1 MCLPED
7 MKGNMV
13 TLTPYYG
20 CLSNI
25 VENMAKTKK
34 YTGEEVLTLVGQY
47 MSDADTAKVR
57 AAYEWASD
65 LHKGQL
71 RKSGEPYIIHPIQVA
86 GILAELKMGTA
97 TVISGYLH
105 DVVEDTPATLA
116 DVEAKFGETIS
127 QIIDGVTKISKI
139 QYKNSQEQLAENH
152 RKLLLAMSKDIRVII
167 VKLADRLHNMR
178 TLGALREEKQ
188 HRIASETLDIYA
200 PLADRLGISTI
211 KWELEDLSLSYLNQE
226 KYHSIASRMNMKR
239 DERIRYVQ
247 EAVSEIEAAIQEL
260 ELQHIDVYGR
270 PKHIYSIY
278 RKMTDKHK
286 AFEEIYDLSA
296 VRVLT
301 ETIPDTYA
309 VLGAIHSKWMP
320 LPGRFKDYIALPKAN
335 GYQSLHT
342 TVIGPGGRPLEVQIR
357 THTMHEVAEFGVA
370 AHWAYKQNKG
380 ANKEVKINDHSQQ
393 ALNVIQ
399 GILELQEDAK
409 NAEDFMDGV
418 QGDLFSDRVYAFT
431 PRGDVFELAKGAGP
445 LDMAFSIHTNVG
457 IKTTGAKIN
466 GRIVPLDYK
475 IKTGD
480 IIEIITS
487 TSAKPSRDW
496 LDLVS
501 TRRARNKIKQY
512 FKQLDRDDNIEAGR
526 ELVTRNLRDTG
537 FSTIAILSTEN
548 LTKTAEVLH
557 YHSYDD
563 MFAAIGYGDVT
574 VPGVVNKLTEG
585 IREAQQE
592 AETAELQRELL
603 EEGHEIKRGET
614 ALTQRQKGSADDI
627 VIAGVDNLLIRL
639 GRCCTPVPG
648 DQVIGYITKG
658 RGISVHRVGCPNIRA
673 AETQGQRLVDVQWE
687 DEEGLKPN
695 YDADLTVHGEN
706 RNGLLND
713 VLRAVNGRTRFVNS
727 VNGHVTKN
735 GMAQVSLSLGVK
747 NSMQLNGIMDALNTL
762 PAVYD
767 VERTFH

>member
-1 MCLPED
+1 
-7 MKGNMV
+7 
-13 TLTPYYG
+13 
-20 CLSNI
+20 
-25 VENMAKTKK
+25 MAKTKH
-34 YTGEEVLTLVGQY
+34 YTGPEVLEIVGQY
-47 MSDADTAKVR
+47 MSESDTKNVKK
-57 AAYEWASD
+57 AYEWASE
-65 LHKGQL
+65 LHKEQK

-86 GILAELKMGTA
+86 GILAELKMDTA

-105 DVVEDTPATLA
+105 DVVEDTTATLQ
-116 DVEAKFGETIS
+116 DVRDNFGETIA

-139 QYKNSQEQLAENH
+139 QYQSSQEQLAENH

-188 HRIASETLDIYA
+188 KRIAKETLEIYA

-211 KWELEDLSLSYLNQE
+211 KWELEDLSLSYIDPEQY
-226 KYHSIASRMNMKR
+226 YHIASLMNMKR
-239 DERIRYVQ
+239 EERISYVQ
-247 EAVSEIEAAIQEL
+247 EAVDQINGAIKDL
-260 ELQHIDVYGR
+260 ELSHVDVYGR

-278 RKMTDKHK
+278 RKMVDKHK
-286 AFEEIYDLSA
+286 AFEEIYDLLA

-301 ETIPDTYA
+301 DSIPDTYA
-309 VLGAIHSKWMP
+309 VLGAIHSKWTP
-320 LPGRFKDYIALPKAN
+320 IPGRFKDYIALPKAN

-342 TVIGPGGRPLEVQIR
+342 TVIGPDGRPLEVQIR
-357 THTMHEVAEFGVA
+357 THHMHEVAEYGVA
-370 AHWAYKQNKG
+370 AHWAYKKNRG
-380 ANKEVKINDHSQQ
+380 SNKEANVDDNSQQ

-399 GILELQEDAK
+399 GILELQENAK

-418 QGDLFSDRVYAFT
+418 TGDLFSDRVYAFT

-445 LDMAFSIHTNVG
+445 LDMAFSIHTNIG

-487 TSAKPSRDW
+487 ANAKPSRDW
-496 LDLVS
+496 LEIVS

-512 FKQLDRDDNIEAGR
+512 FKQLDREDNIAAAR
-526 ELVTRNLRDTG
+526 ELLAKNLRDNN
-537 FSTIAILSTEN
+537 FNPAEILTPEN
-548 LTKTAEVLH
+548 IQETADKMH
-557 YHSYDD
+557 YHTPDD
-563 MFAAIGYGDVT
+563 MLAAIGFGDIA
-574 VPGVVNKLTEG
+574 VPGVANKLTEK
-585 IREAQQE
+585 IREANEE
-592 AETAELQRELL
+592 AATAELQREML
-603 EEGHEIKRGET
+603 EEGHEITRDET
-614 ALTQRQKGSADDI
+614 AFTKRQKSTADDI
-627 VIAGVDNLLIRL
+627 VIAGVDNLLVRL

-648 DQVIGYITKG
+648 DDVKGYITKG

-673 AETQGQRLVDVQWE
+673 AQLQGQRLVDVQWE
-687 DEEGLKPN
+687 DENGSKPN

-706 RNGLLND
+706 RGGLLND
-713 VLRAVNGRTRFVNS
+713 VLRSVNGRTRYVNS

-735 GMAQVSLSLGVK
+735 GMAQVSLSIGVK
-747 NSMQLNGIMDALNTL
+747 NSEQLTAIMDSLNNL

>member
-1 MCLPED
+1 M
-7 MKGNMV
+7 
-13 TLTPYYG
+13 
-20 CLSNI
+20 
-25 VENMAKTKK
+25 
-34 YTGEEVLTLVGQY
+34 VGQY
-47 MSDADTAKVR
+47 MAPADAEKVKL
-57 AAYEWASD
+57 AYDWASE
-65 LHKGQL
+65 LHHNQF

-86 GILAELKMGTA
+86 GILAELKMDTA

-105 DVVEDTPATLA
+105 DVVEDTPASIQ
-116 DVEAKFGETIS
+116 DIEEKFGATIA

-139 QYKNSQEQLAENH
+139 EYKNSREQLAENH

-188 HRIASETLDIYA
+188 RRIASETLDIYA

-211 KWELEDLSLSYLNQE
+211 KWELEDLALSYLDPE
-226 KYHSIASRMNMKR
+226 KYYMIASQMNMKR
-239 DERIRYVQ
+239 DERIQYVQ
-247 EAVSEIEAAIQEL
+247 EAVTEITQAIQDLEL
-260 ELQHIDVYGR
+260 ENVSVYGR

-301 ETIPDTYA
+301 DTIPDTYA

-342 TVIGPGGRPLEVQIR
+342 TVIGPSGRPLEVQIR
-357 THTMHEVAEFGVA
+357 THNMHEVAEFGVA
-370 AHWAYKQNKG
+370 AHWAYKKNKG
-380 ANKEVKINDHSQQ
+380 SNKEAKVNDQNQQ
-393 ALNVIQ
+393 ALTVIQ

-409 NAEDFMDGV
+409 NAEDFMAGV

-457 IKTTGAKIN
+457 IKTTGAKVN

-487 TSAKPSRDW
+487 STAKPSRDW
-496 LDLVS
+496 LDIVS

-512 FKQLDRDDNIEAGR
+512 FKQLDREDNIEAGR
-526 ELVTRNLRDTG
+526 DLLARLLQDTG
-537 FSTIAILSTEN
+537 FDPAAILTVDR
-548 LTKTAEVLH
+548 LAKAAEGLH
-557 YHSYDD
+557 YHTYED
-563 MFAAIGYGDVT
+563 MLAALGYGDVA
-574 VPGVVNKLTEG
+574 VPGVANKLTEA
-585 IREAQQE
+585 IREAQQA

-603 EEGHEIKRGET
+603 EEGHEIKRVET
-614 ALTQRQKGSADDI
+614 ALTQRQKATADDI
-627 VIAGVDNLLIRL
+627 VIAGVDNLLVRL

-648 DQVIGYITKG
+648 DDVTGYITKG

-687 DEEGLKPN
+687 DEKGLKPN

-713 VLRAVNGRTRFVNS
+713 VLRAVNGRTKFVNS

-735 GMAQVSLSLGVK
+735 GMAQVSLSIGVK
-747 NSMQLNGIMDALNTL
+747 NSEQLGNIMDALNNL

>member
-1 MCLPED
+1 
-7 MKGNMV
+7 
-13 TLTPYYG
+13 
-20 CLSNI
+20 
-25 VENMAKTKK
+25 MAKTKH
-34 YTGEEVLTLVGQY
+34 YTGPEVLEMVGQY
-47 MSDADTAKVR
+47 MSESDTINVKK
-57 AAYEWASD
+57 AYEWASE
-65 LHKGQL
+65 LHKEQK

-86 GILAELKMGTA
+86 GILAELKMDTA

-105 DVVEDTPATLA
+105 DVVEDTTATLQ
-116 DVEAKFGETIS
+116 DVRDNFGETIA

-139 QYKNSQEQLAENH
+139 QYQSSQEQLAENH

-188 HRIASETLDIYA
+188 KRIAKETLEIYA

-211 KWELEDLSLSYLNQE
+211 KWELEDLSLSYIDPEQY
-226 KYHSIASRMNMKR
+226 YHIASLMNMKR
-239 DERIRYVQ
+239 EERISYVQ
-247 EAVSEIEAAIQEL
+247 KAVDQINDAIKDL
-260 ELQHIDVYGR
+260 ELSHVDVYGR

-278 RKMTDKHK
+278 RKMVDKHK
-286 AFEEIYDLSA
+286 AFEEIYDLLA

-301 ETIPDTYA
+301 DSIPDTYA
-309 VLGAIHSKWMP
+309 VLGAIHSKWTP
-320 LPGRFKDYIALPKAN
+320 IPGRFKDYIALPKAN

-342 TVIGPGGRPLEVQIR
+342 TVIGPHGRPLEVQIR
-357 THTMHEVAEFGVA
+357 THHMHEVAEYGVA
-370 AHWAYKQNKG
+370 AHWAYKKNG
-380 ANKEVKINDHSQQ
+380 GSNKETNVDDNSQQ

-399 GILELQEDAK
+399 GILELQENAK

-418 QGDLFSDRVYAFT
+418 TGDLFSDRVYAFT

-445 LDMAFSIHTNVG
+445 LDMAFSIHTNIG

-487 TSAKPSRDW
+487 ANAKPSRDW
-496 LDLVS
+496 LEIVS

-512 FKQLDRDDNIEAGR
+512 FKQLDREDNIAAAR
-526 ELVTRNLRDTG
+526 ELLSKNLRDND
-537 FSTIAILSTEN
+537 FNPSDILTSEN
-548 LTKTAEVLH
+548 IQETADKMH
-557 YHSYDD
+557 YHTPDD
-563 MFAAIGYGDVT
+563 MLAAIGFGDIA
-574 VPGVVNKLTEG
+574 VPGVVNKLTEK
-585 IREAQQE
+585 IREANEE
-592 AETAELQRELL
+592 AATAELQREML
-603 EEGHEIKRGET
+603 EEGHEITREET
-614 ALTQRQKGSADDI
+614 AFTKRQKSTADDI
-627 VIAGVDNLLIRL
+627 VIAGVDNLLVRL

-648 DQVIGYITKG
+648 DDVKGYITKG

-673 AETQGQRLVDVQWE
+673 AQLQGQRLVDVQWE
-687 DEEGLKPN
+687 DENGSKPN

-706 RNGLLND
+706 RGGLLND
-713 VLRAVNGRTRFVNS
+713 VLRSVNGRTRYVNS

-735 GMAQVSLSLGVK
+735 GMAQVSLSIGVK
-747 NSMQLNGIMDALNTL
+747 NSEQLTAIMDSLNNL

>member
-1 MCLPED
+1 
-7 MKGNMV
+7 
-13 TLTPYYG
+13 
-20 CLSNI
+20 
-25 VENMAKTKK
+25 MAKTKH
-34 YTGEEVLTLVGQY
+34 YTGPEVLEMVGQY
-47 MSDADTAKVR
+47 MSESDTKNVKK
-57 AAYEWASD
+57 AYEWASE
-65 LHKGQL
+65 LHKEQK

-86 GILAELKMGTA
+86 GILAELKMDTA

-105 DVVEDTPATLA
+105 DVVEDTTATLQ
-116 DVEAKFGETIS
+116 DVRDNFGETIA

-139 QYKNSQEQLAENH
+139 QYQSSQEQLAENH

-188 HRIASETLDIYA
+188 KRIAKETLEIYA

-211 KWELEDLSLSYLNQE
+211 KWELEDLSLSYIDPEQY
-226 KYHSIASRMNMKR
+226 YHIASLMNMKR
-239 DERIRYVQ
+239 EERISYVQ
-247 EAVSEIEAAIQEL
+247 EAVDQINGAIKDL
-260 ELQHIDVYGR
+260 ELSHVDVYGR

-278 RKMTDKHK
+278 RKMVDKHK
-286 AFEEIYDLSA
+286 AFEEIYDLLA

-301 ETIPDTYA
+301 DSIPDTYA
-309 VLGAIHSKWMP
+309 VLGAIHSKWTP
-320 LPGRFKDYIALPKAN
+320 IPGRFKDYIALPKAN

-342 TVIGPGGRPLEVQIR
+342 TVIGPDGRPLEVQIR
-357 THTMHEVAEFGVA
+357 THHMHEVAEYGVA
-370 AHWAYKQNKG
+370 AHWAYKKNRG
-380 ANKEVKINDHSQQ
+380 SNKEANVDENSQQ

-399 GILELQEDAK
+399 GILELQENAK

-418 QGDLFSDRVYAFT
+418 TGDLFSDRVYAFT

-445 LDMAFSIHTNVG
+445 LDMAFSIHTNIG

-487 TSAKPSRDW
+487 ANAKPSRDW
-496 LDLVS
+496 LEIVS

-512 FKQLDRDDNIEAGR
+512 FKQLDREDNIAAAR
-526 ELVTRNLRDTG
+526 ELLAKNLRDNN
-537 FSTIAILSTEN
+537 FNPAEILTPEN
-548 LTKTAEVLH
+548 IQETADKMH
-557 YHSYDD
+557 YHTPDD
-563 MFAAIGYGDVT
+563 MLAAIGFGDIA
-574 VPGVVNKLTEG
+574 VPGVANKLTEK
-585 IREAQQE
+585 IREANEE
-592 AETAELQRELL
+592 AATAELQREML
-603 EEGHEIKRGET
+603 EEGHKITRDET
-614 ALTQRQKGSADDI
+614 AFTKRQKSTADDI
-627 VIAGVDNLLIRL
+627 VIAGVDNLLVRL

-648 DQVIGYITKG
+648 DDVKGYITKG

-673 AETQGQRLVDVQWE
+673 AQLQGQRLVDVQWE
-687 DEEGLKPN
+687 DENGSKPN

-706 RNGLLND
+706 RGGLLND
-713 VLRAVNGRTRFVNS
+713 VLRSVNGRTRYVNS

-735 GMAQVSLSLGVK
+735 GMAQVSLSIGVK
-747 NSMQLNGIMDALNTL
+747 NSEQLTAIMDSLNNL

>member
-1 MCLPED
+1 
-7 MKGNMV
+7 
-13 TLTPYYG
+13 
-20 CLSNI
+20 
-25 VENMAKTKK
+25 MAKTKH
-34 YTGEEVLTLVGQY
+34 YTGPEVLEMVGQY
-47 MSDADTAKVR
+47 MSESDTKNVKK
-57 AAYEWASD
+57 AYEWASE
-65 LHKGQL
+65 LHKEQK

-86 GILAELKMGTA
+86 GILAELKMDTA

-105 DVVEDTPATLA
+105 DVVEDTTATLQ
-116 DVEAKFGETIS
+116 DVRDNFGETIA

-139 QYKNSQEQLAENH
+139 QYQSSQEQLAENH

-188 HRIASETLDIYA
+188 KRIAKETLEIYA

-211 KWELEDLSLSYLNQE
+211 KWELEDLSLSYIDPEQY
-226 KYHSIASRMNMKR
+226 YHIASLMNMKR
-239 DERIRYVQ
+239 EERISYVQ
-247 EAVSEIEAAIQEL
+247 EAVEQINGAIKDL
-260 ELQHIDVYGR
+260 ELSHVDVYGR

-278 RKMTDKHK
+278 RKMVDKHK
-286 AFEEIYDLSA
+286 AFEEIYDLLA

-301 ETIPDTYA
+301 DSIPDTYA
-309 VLGAIHSKWMP
+309 VLGAIHSKWTP
-320 LPGRFKDYIALPKAN
+320 IPGRFKDYIALPKAN

-342 TVIGPGGRPLEVQIR
+342 TVIGPDGRPLEVQIR
-357 THTMHEVAEFGVA
+357 THHMHEVAEYGVA
-370 AHWAYKQNKG
+370 AHWAYKKNRG
-380 ANKEVKINDHSQQ
+380 SNKEANVDDNSQQ

-399 GILELQEDAK
+399 GILELQENAK

-418 QGDLFSDRVYAFT
+418 TGDLFSDRVYAFT

-445 LDMAFSIHTNVG
+445 LDMAFSIHTNIG

-487 TSAKPSRDW
+487 ANAKPSRDW
-496 LDLVS
+496 LEIVS

-512 FKQLDRDDNIEAGR
+512 FKQLDREDNIAAAR
-526 ELVTRNLRDTG
+526 ELLAKNLRDNN
-537 FSTIAILSTEN
+537 FNPAEILTPEN
-548 LTKTAEVLH
+548 IQETADKMH
-557 YHSYDD
+557 YHTPDD
-563 MFAAIGYGDVT
+563 MLAAIGFGDIA
-574 VPGVVNKLTEG
+574 VPGVANKLTEK
-585 IREAQQE
+585 IREANEE
-592 AETAELQRELL
+592 AATAELQREML
-603 EEGHEIKRGET
+603 EEGHEITRDET
-614 ALTQRQKGSADDI
+614 AFTKRQKSMADDI
-627 VIAGVDNLLIRL
+627 VIAGVDNLLVRL

-648 DQVIGYITKG
+648 DDVKGYITKG

-673 AETQGQRLVDVQWE
+673 AQLQGQRLVDVQWE
-687 DEEGLKPN
+687 DENGSKPN

-706 RNGLLND
+706 RGGLLND
-713 VLRAVNGRTRFVNS
+713 VLRSVNGRTRYVNS

-735 GMAQVSLSLGVK
+735 GMAQVSLSIGVK
-747 NSMQLNGIMDALNTL
+747 NSEQLTAIMDSLNNL

>member
-1 MCLPED
+1 
-7 MKGNMV
+7 
-13 TLTPYYG
+13 
-20 CLSNI
+20 
-25 VENMAKTKK
+25 MAKTKH
-34 YTGEEVLTLVGQY
+34 YTGPEVLEMVGQY
-47 MSDADTAKVR
+47 MSESDTENVKK
-57 AAYEWASD
+57 AYEWASE
-65 LHKGQL
+65 LHKEQK

-86 GILAELKMGTA
+86 GILAELKMDTA

-105 DVVEDTPATLA
+105 DVVEDTTATLQ
-116 DVEAKFGETIS
+116 DVRDNFGETIA

-139 QYKNSQEQLAENH
+139 QYQSSQEQLAENH

-188 HRIASETLDIYA
+188 KRIAKETLEIYA

-211 KWELEDLSLSYLNQE
+211 KWELEDLSLSYIDPEQYYN
-226 KYHSIASRMNMKR
+226 IASLMNMKR
-239 DERIRYVQ
+239 EERISYVQ
-247 EAVSEIEAAIQEL
+247 EAVDQINGAIKDL
-260 ELQHIDVYGR
+260 ELSHVDVYGR

-278 RKMTDKHK
+278 RKMVDKHK
-286 AFEEIYDLSA
+286 AFEEIYDLLA

-301 ETIPDTYA
+301 NSIPDTYA
-309 VLGAIHSKWMP
+309 VLGAIHSKWTP
-320 LPGRFKDYIALPKAN
+320 IPGRFKDYIALPKAN

-342 TVIGPGGRPLEVQIR
+342 TVIGPDGRPLEVQIR
-357 THTMHEVAEFGVA
+357 THHMHEVAEYGVA
-370 AHWAYKQNKG
+370 AHWAYKKNRG
-380 ANKEVKINDHSQQ
+380 SNKEANVDDNSQQ

-399 GILELQEDAK
+399 GILELQENAK

-418 QGDLFSDRVYAFT
+418 TGDLFSDRVYAFT

-445 LDMAFSIHTNVG
+445 LDMAFSIHTNIG

-487 TSAKPSRDW
+487 ANAKPSRDW
-496 LDLVS
+496 LEIVS

-512 FKQLDRDDNIEAGR
+512 FKQLDREDNIAAAR
-526 ELVTRNLRDTG
+526 ELLSKNLRDNN
-537 FSTIAILSTEN
+537 FNPSDILTPEN
-548 LTKTAEVLH
+548 IQETADKMH
-557 YHSYDD
+557 YHTPDD
-563 MFAAIGYGDVT
+563 MLAAIGFGDIA
-574 VPGVVNKLTEG
+574 VPGVANKLTEK
-585 IREAQQE
+585 IREANEE
-592 AETAELQRELL
+592 AATAELQREML
-603 EEGHEIKRGET
+603 EEGHEITRDET
-614 ALTQRQKGSADDI
+614 AFTKRQKSTADDI
-627 VIAGVDNLLIRL
+627 VIAGVDNLLVRL

-648 DQVIGYITKG
+648 DDVKGYITKG

-673 AETQGQRLVDVQWE
+673 AQLQGQRLVDVQWE
-687 DEEGLKPN
+687 DENGSKPN

-706 RNGLLND
+706 RGGLLND
-713 VLRAVNGRTRFVNS
+713 VLRSVNGRTRYVNS

-735 GMAQVSLSLGVK
+735 GMAQVSLSIGVK
-747 NSMQLNGIMDALNTL
+747 NSEQLTAIMDSLNNL

>member
-1 MCLPED
+1 
-7 MKGNMV
+7 
-13 TLTPYYG
+13 
-20 CLSNI
+20 
-25 VENMAKTKK
+25 MAKTKH
-34 YTGEEVLTLVGQY
+34 YTGPEVLEMVGQY
-47 MSDADTAKVR
+47 MSESDTKNVKK
-57 AAYEWASD
+57 AYEWASE
-65 LHKGQL
+65 LHKEQK

-86 GILAELKMGTA
+86 GILAELKMDTA

-105 DVVEDTPATLA
+105 DVVEDTTATLQ
-116 DVEAKFGETIS
+116 DVRDNFGETIA

-139 QYKNSQEQLAENH
+139 QYQSSQEQLAENH

-188 HRIASETLDIYA
+188 KRIAKETLEIYA

-211 KWELEDLSLSYLNQE
+211 KWELEDLSLSYIDPEQY
-226 KYHSIASRMNMKR
+226 YHIASLMNMKR
-239 DERIRYVQ
+239 EERISYVQ
-247 EAVSEIEAAIQEL
+247 EAVDQINGAIKDL
-260 ELQHIDVYGR
+260 ELSHVDVYGR

-278 RKMTDKHK
+278 RKMVDKHK
-286 AFEEIYDLSA
+286 AFEEIYDLLA

-301 ETIPDTYA
+301 DSIPDTYA
-309 VLGAIHSKWMP
+309 VLGAIHSKWTP
-320 LPGRFKDYIALPKAN
+320 IPGRFKDYIALPKAN

-342 TVIGPGGRPLEVQIR
+342 TVIGPDGRPLEVQIR
-357 THTMHEVAEFGVA
+357 THHMHEVAEYGVA
-370 AHWAYKQNKG
+370 AHWAYKKNWG
-380 ANKEVKINDHSQQ
+380 SNKEANVDDNSQQ

-399 GILELQEDAK
+399 GILELQENAK

-418 QGDLFSDRVYAFT
+418 TGDLFSDRVYAFT

-445 LDMAFSIHTNVG
+445 LDMAFSIHTNIG

-466 GRIVPLDYK
+466 GRIVPLDSK

-487 TSAKPSRDW
+487 ANAKPSRDW
-496 LDLVS
+496 LEIVS

-512 FKQLDRDDNIEAGR
+512 FKQLDREDNIAAAR
-526 ELVTRNLRDTG
+526 ELLAKNLRDNN
-537 FSTIAILSTEN
+537 FNPAEILTPEN
-548 LTKTAEVLH
+548 IQETADKMH
-557 YHSYDD
+557 YHTPDD
-563 MFAAIGYGDVT
+563 MLAAIGFGDIA
-574 VPGVVNKLTEG
+574 VPGVANKLTEK
-585 IREAQQE
+585 IREANEE
-592 AETAELQRELL
+592 AATAELQREML
-603 EEGHEIKRGET
+603 EEGHEITRDET
-614 ALTQRQKGSADDI
+614 AFTKRQKSTADDI
-627 VIAGVDNLLIRL
+627 VIAGVDNLLVRL

-648 DQVIGYITKG
+648 DDVKGYITKG

-673 AETQGQRLVDVQWE
+673 AQLQGQRLVDVQWE
-687 DEEGLKPN
+687 DENGSKPN

-706 RNGLLND
+706 RGGLLND
-713 VLRAVNGRTRFVNS
+713 VLRSVNGRTRYVNS

-735 GMAQVSLSLGVK
+735 GMAQVSLSIGVK
-747 NSMQLNGIMDALNTL
+747 NSEQLTAIMDSLNNL

>member
-1 MCLPED
+1 
-7 MKGNMV
+7 
-13 TLTPYYG
+13 
-20 CLSNI
+20 
-25 VENMAKTKK
+25 MAKTKH
-34 YTGEEVLTLVGQY
+34 YTGPEVLEMVGQY
-47 MSDADTAKVR
+47 MSESDTINVKK
-57 AAYEWASD
+57 AYEWASE
-65 LHKGQL
+65 LHKEQK

-86 GILAELKMGTA
+86 GILAELKMDTA

-105 DVVEDTPATLA
+105 DVVEDTTATLQ
-116 DVEAKFGETIS
+116 DVRDNFGETIA

-139 QYKNSQEQLAENH
+139 QYQSSQEQLAENH

-188 HRIASETLDIYA
+188 KRIAKETLEIYA

-211 KWELEDLSLSYLNQE
+211 KWELEDLSLSYIDPEQY
-226 KYHSIASRMNMKR
+226 YHIASLMNMKR
-239 DERIRYVQ
+239 EERISYVQ
-247 EAVSEIEAAIQEL
+247 KAVDQINGAIKDL
-260 ELQHIDVYGR
+260 ELIHVDVYGR

-278 RKMTDKHK
+278 RKMVDKHK
-286 AFEEIYDLSA
+286 AFEEIYDLLA

-301 ETIPDTYA
+301 DSIPDTYA
-309 VLGAIHSKWMP
+309 VLGAIHSKWTP
-320 LPGRFKDYIALPKAN
+320 IPGRFKDYIALPKAN

-342 TVIGPGGRPLEVQIR
+342 TVIGPHGRPLEVQIR
-357 THTMHEVAEFGVA
+357 THHMHEVAEYGVA
-370 AHWAYKQNKG
+370 AHWAYKKNG
-380 ANKEVKINDHSQQ
+380 GSSKETNVDDNSQQ

-399 GILELQEDAK
+399 GILELQENAK

-418 QGDLFSDRVYAFT
+418 TGDLFSDRVYAFT

-445 LDMAFSIHTNVG
+445 LDMAFSIHTNIG

-487 TSAKPSRDW
+487 ANAKPSRDW
-496 LDLVS
+496 LEIVS

-512 FKQLDRDDNIEAGR
+512 FKQLDREDNIAAAR
-526 ELVTRNLRDTG
+526 ELLSKNLRDND
-537 FSTIAILSTEN
+537 FNPSDILTSEN
-548 LTKTAEVLH
+548 IQEAADKMH
-557 YHSYDD
+557 YHTPDD
-563 MFAAIGYGDVT
+563 MLAAIGFGDIA
-574 VPGVVNKLTEG
+574 VPGVVNKLTEK
-585 IREAQQE
+585 IREANEE
-592 AETAELQRELL
+592 AATAELQREML
-603 EEGHEIKRGET
+603 EEGHEITREET
-614 ALTQRQKGSADDI
+614 AFTKRQKSTADDI
-627 VIAGVDNLLIRL
+627 VIAGVDNLLVRL

-648 DQVIGYITKG
+648 DDVKGYITKG

-673 AETQGQRLVDVQWE
+673 AQLQGQRLVDVQWE
-687 DEEGLKPN
+687 DENGSKPN

-706 RNGLLND
+706 RGGLLND
-713 VLRAVNGRTRFVNS
+713 VLRSVNGRTRYVNS

-735 GMAQVSLSLGVK
+735 GMAQVSLSIGVK
-747 NSMQLNGIMDALNTL
+747 NSEQLTAIMDSLNNL

>member
-1 MCLPED
+1 
-7 MKGNMV
+7 
-13 TLTPYYG
+13 
-20 CLSNI
+20 
-25 VENMAKTKK
+25 MAKTKH
-34 YTGEEVLTLVGQY
+34 YTGPEVLEMVGQY
-47 MSDADTAKVR
+47 MSESDTKNVKK
-57 AAYEWASD
+57 AYEWASE
-65 LHKGQL
+65 LHKEQK

-86 GILAELKMGTA
+86 GILAELKMDTA
-97 TVISGYLH
+97 TVILGYLH
-105 DVVEDTPATLA
+105 DVVEDTTATLQ
-116 DVEAKFGETIS
+116 DVRDNFGETIA

-139 QYKNSQEQLAENH
+139 QYQSSQEQLAENH

-188 HRIASETLDIYA
+188 KRIAKETLEIYA

-211 KWELEDLSLSYLNQE
+211 KWELEDLSLSYIDPEQY
-226 KYHSIASRMNMKR
+226 YHIASLMNMKR
-239 DERIRYVQ
+239 EERISYVQ
-247 EAVSEIEAAIQEL
+247 EAVDQINGAIKDL
-260 ELQHIDVYGR
+260 ELSHVDVYGR

-278 RKMTDKHK
+278 RKMVDKHK
-286 AFEEIYDLSA
+286 AFEEIYDLLA

-301 ETIPDTYA
+301 DSIPDTYA
-309 VLGAIHSKWMP
+309 VLGAIHSKWTP
-320 LPGRFKDYIALPKAN
+320 IPGRFKDYIALPKAN

-342 TVIGPGGRPLEVQIR
+342 TVIGPDGRPLEVQIR
-357 THTMHEVAEFGVA
+357 THHMHEVAEYGVA
-370 AHWAYKQNKG
+370 AHWAYKKNRG
-380 ANKEVKINDHSQQ
+380 SNKEANVDGNSQQ

-399 GILELQEDAK
+399 GILELQENAK

-418 QGDLFSDRVYAFT
+418 TGDLFSDRVYAFT

-445 LDMAFSIHTNVG
+445 LDMAFSIHTNIG

-487 TSAKPSRDW
+487 ANAKPSRDW
-496 LDLVS
+496 LEIVS

-512 FKQLDRDDNIEAGR
+512 FKQLDREDNIAAAR
-526 ELVTRNLRDTG
+526 ELLAKNLRDNN
-537 FSTIAILSTEN
+537 FNPAEILTPEN
-548 LTKTAEVLH
+548 IQETADKMH
-557 YHSYDD
+557 YHTPDD
-563 MFAAIGYGDVT
+563 MLAAIGFGDIA
-574 VPGVVNKLTEG
+574 VPGVANKLTEK
-585 IREAQQE
+585 IREANEE
-592 AETAELQRELL
+592 AATAELQREML
-603 EEGHEIKRGET
+603 EEGHEITRDET
-614 ALTQRQKGSADDI
+614 AFTKRQKSTADDI
-627 VIAGVDNLLIRL
+627 VIAGVDNLLVRL

-648 DQVIGYITKG
+648 DDVKGYITKG

-673 AETQGQRLVDVQWE
+673 AQLQGQRLVDVQWE
-687 DEEGLKPN
+687 DENGSKPN

-706 RNGLLND
+706 RGGLLND
-713 VLRAVNGRTRFVNS
+713 VLRSVNGRTRYVNS

-735 GMAQVSLSLGVK
+735 GMAQVSLSIGVK
-747 NSMQLNGIMDALNTL
+747 NSEQLTAIMDSLNNL

>member
-1 MCLPED
+1 
-7 MKGNMV
+7 
-13 TLTPYYG
+13 
-20 CLSNI
+20 
-25 VENMAKTKK
+25 MAKTKH
-34 YTGEEVLTLVGQY
+34 YTGPEVLEMVGQY
-47 MSDADTAKVR
+47 MSESDTKNVKK
-57 AAYEWASD
+57 AYEWASE
-65 LHKGQL
+65 LHKEQK

-86 GILAELKMGTA
+86 GILAELKMDTA

-105 DVVEDTPATLA
+105 DVVEDTTATLQ
-116 DVEAKFGETIS
+116 DVRDNFGETIA

-139 QYKNSQEQLAENH
+139 QYQSSQEQLAENH

-188 HRIASETLDIYA
+188 KRIAKETLEIYA

-211 KWELEDLSLSYLNQE
+211 KWELEDLSLSYIDPEQY
-226 KYHSIASRMNMKR
+226 YHIASLMNMKR
-239 DERIRYVQ
+239 EERISYVQ
-247 EAVSEIEAAIQEL
+247 EAVDQINGAIKDL
-260 ELQHIDVYGR
+260 ELSHVDVYGR

-278 RKMTDKHK
+278 RKMVDKHK
-286 AFEEIYDLSA
+286 AFEEIYDLLA

-301 ETIPDTYA
+301 DSIPDTYA
-309 VLGAIHSKWMP
+309 VLGAIHSKWTP
-320 LPGRFKDYIALPKAN
+320 IPGRFKDYIALPKAN

-342 TVIGPGGRPLEVQIR
+342 TVIGPDGRPLEVQIR
-357 THTMHEVAEFGVA
+357 THHMHEVAEYGVA
-370 AHWAYKQNKG
+370 AHWAYKKNRG
-380 ANKEVKINDHSQQ
+380 SNKEANVDDNSQQ
-393 ALNVIQ
+393 SLNVIQ
-399 GILELQEDAK
+399 GILELQENAK

-418 QGDLFSDRVYAFT
+418 TGDLFSDRVYAFT

-445 LDMAFSIHTNVG
+445 LDMAFSIHTNIG

-487 TSAKPSRDW
+487 ANAKPSRDW
-496 LDLVS
+496 LEIVS

-512 FKQLDRDDNIEAGR
+512 FKQLDREDNIAAAR
-526 ELVTRNLRDTG
+526 ELLAKNLRDNN
-537 FSTIAILSTEN
+537 FNPAEILTPEN
-548 LTKTAEVLH
+548 IQETADKMH
-557 YHSYDD
+557 YHTPDD
-563 MFAAIGYGDVT
+563 MLAAIGFGDIA
-574 VPGVVNKLTEG
+574 VPGVANKLTEK
-585 IREAQQE
+585 IREANEE
-592 AETAELQRELL
+592 AATAELQREML
-603 EEGHEIKRGET
+603 EEGHEITRDET
-614 ALTQRQKGSADDI
+614 AFTKRQKSTADDI
-627 VIAGVDNLLIRL
+627 VIAGVDNLLVRL

-648 DQVIGYITKG
+648 DDVKGYITKG

-673 AETQGQRLVDVQWE
+673 AQLQGQRLVDVQWE
-687 DEEGLKPN
+687 DENGSKPN

-706 RNGLLND
+706 RGGLLND
-713 VLRAVNGRTRFVNS
+713 VLRSVNGRTRYVNS

-735 GMAQVSLSLGVK
+735 GMAQVSLSIGVK
-747 NSMQLNGIMDALNTL
+747 NSEQLTAIMDSLNNL

>member
-1 MCLPED
+1 
-7 MKGNMV
+7 
-13 TLTPYYG
+13 
-20 CLSNI
+20 
-25 VENMAKTKK
+25 MAKTKH
-34 YTGEEVLTLVGQY
+34 YTGPEVLEMVGQY
-47 MSDADTAKVR
+47 MSESDTKNVKK
-57 AAYEWASD
+57 AYEWASE
-65 LHKGQL
+65 LHKEQK

-86 GILAELKMGTA
+86 GILAELKMDTA

-105 DVVEDTPATLA
+105 DVVEDTTATLQ
-116 DVEAKFGETIS
+116 DVRDNFGETIA

-139 QYKNSQEQLAENH
+139 QYQSSQEQLAENH

-188 HRIASETLDIYA
+188 KRIAKETLEIYA

-211 KWELEDLSLSYLNQE
+211 KWELEDLSLSYIDPEQY
-226 KYHSIASRMNMKR
+226 YHIASLMNMKR
-239 DERIRYVQ
+239 EERISYVQ
-247 EAVSEIEAAIQEL
+247 EAVEQINGAIKDL
-260 ELQHIDVYGR
+260 ELSHVDVYGR

-278 RKMTDKHK
+278 RKMVDKHK
-286 AFEEIYDLSA
+286 AFEEIYDLLA

-301 ETIPDTYA
+301 DSIPDTYA
-309 VLGAIHSKWMP
+309 VLGAIHSKWTP
-320 LPGRFKDYIALPKAN
+320 IPGRFKDYIALPKAN

-342 TVIGPGGRPLEVQIR
+342 TVIGPDGRPLEVQIR
-357 THTMHEVAEFGVA
+357 THHMHEVAEYGVA
-370 AHWAYKQNKG
+370 AHWAYKKNRG
-380 ANKEVKINDHSQQ
+380 SNKEANVDENSQQ

-399 GILELQEDAK
+399 GILELQENAK

-418 QGDLFSDRVYAFT
+418 TGDLFSDRVYAFT

-445 LDMAFSIHTNVG
+445 LDMAFSIHTNIG

-487 TSAKPSRDW
+487 ANAKPSRDW
-496 LDLVS
+496 LEIVS

-512 FKQLDRDDNIEAGR
+512 FKQLDREDNIAAAR
-526 ELVTRNLRDTG
+526 ELLAKNLRDNN
-537 FSTIAILSTEN
+537 FNPAEILTPEN
-548 LTKTAEVLH
+548 IQETADKMH
-557 YHSYDD
+557 YHTPDD
-563 MFAAIGYGDVT
+563 MLAAIGFGDIA
-574 VPGVVNKLTEG
+574 VPGVANKLTEK
-585 IREAQQE
+585 IREANEE
-592 AETAELQRELL
+592 AATAELQREML
-603 EEGHEIKRGET
+603 EEGHEITRDET
-614 ALTQRQKGSADDI
+614 AFTKRQKSTADDI
-627 VIAGVDNLLIRL
+627 VIAGVDNLLVRL

-648 DQVIGYITKG
+648 DDVKGYITKG

-673 AETQGQRLVDVQWE
+673 AQLQGQRLVDVQWE
-687 DEEGLKPN
+687 DENGSKPN

-706 RNGLLND
+706 RGGLLND
-713 VLRAVNGRTRFVNS
+713 VLRSVNGRTRHVNS

-735 GMAQVSLSLGVK
+735 GMAQVSLSIGVK
-747 NSMQLNGIMDALNTL
+747 NSEQLTAIMDSLNNL

>member
-1 MCLPED
+1 
-7 MKGNMV
+7 
-13 TLTPYYG
+13 
-20 CLSNI
+20 
-25 VENMAKTKK
+25 MAKTKH
-34 YTGEEVLTLVGQY
+34 YTGPEVLEMVGQY
-47 MSDADTAKVR
+47 MSESDTKNVKK
-57 AAYEWASD
+57 AYEWASE
-65 LHKGQL
+65 LHKEQK

-86 GILAELKMGTA
+86 GILAELKMDTA

-105 DVVEDTPATLA
+105 DVVEDTTATLQ
-116 DVEAKFGETIS
+116 DVRDNFGETIA

-139 QYKNSQEQLAENH
+139 QYQSSQEQLAENH

-188 HRIASETLDIYA
+188 KRIAKETLEIYA

-211 KWELEDLSLSYLNQE
+211 KWELEDLSLSYIDPEQY
-226 KYHSIASRMNMKR
+226 YHIASLMNMKR
-239 DERIRYVQ
+239 EERISYVQ
-247 EAVSEIEAAIQEL
+247 EAVEQINGAIKDL
-260 ELQHIDVYGR
+260 ELSHVDVYGR

-278 RKMTDKHK
+278 RKMVDKHK
-286 AFEEIYDLSA
+286 AFEEIYDLLA

-301 ETIPDTYA
+301 DSIPDTYA
-309 VLGAIHSKWMP
+309 VLGAIHSKWTP
-320 LPGRFKDYIALPKAN
+320 IPGRFKDYIALPKAN

-342 TVIGPGGRPLEVQIR
+342 TVIGPDGRPLEVQIR
-357 THTMHEVAEFGVA
+357 THHMHEVAEYGVA
-370 AHWAYKQNKG
+370 AHWAYKKNRG
-380 ANKEVKINDHSQQ
+380 SNKEANVDDNSQQ

-399 GILELQEDAK
+399 GILELQENAK

-418 QGDLFSDRVYAFT
+418 TGDLFSDRVYAFT

-445 LDMAFSIHTNVG
+445 LDMAFSIHTNIG

-487 TSAKPSRDW
+487 ANAKPSRDW
-496 LDLVS
+496 LEIVS

-512 FKQLDRDDNIEAGR
+512 FKQLDREDNIAAAR
-526 ELVTRNLRDTG
+526 ELLAKNLRDNN
-537 FSTIAILSTEN
+537 FNPAEILTPEN
-548 LTKTAEVLH
+548 IQETADKMH
-557 YHSYDD
+557 YHTPDD
-563 MFAAIGYGDVT
+563 MLAAIGFGDIA
-574 VPGVVNKLTEG
+574 VPGVANKLTEK
-585 IREAQQE
+585 IREANEE
-592 AETAELQRELL
+592 AAAAELQREML
-603 EEGHEIKRGET
+603 EEGHEITRDET
-614 ALTQRQKGSADDI
+614 AFTKRQKSTADDI
-627 VIAGVDNLLIRL
+627 VIAGVDNLLVRL

-648 DQVIGYITKG
+648 DDVKGYITKG

-673 AETQGQRLVDVQWE
+673 AQLQGQRLVDVQWE
-687 DEEGLKPN
+687 DENGSKPN

-706 RNGLLND
+706 RGGLLND
-713 VLRAVNGRTRFVNS
+713 VLRSVNGRTRYVNS

-735 GMAQVSLSLGVK
+735 GMAQVSLSIGVK
-747 NSMQLNGIMDALNTL
+747 NSEQLTAIMDSLNNL

>member
-1 MCLPED
+1 
-7 MKGNMV
+7 
-13 TLTPYYG
+13 
-20 CLSNI
+20 
-25 VENMAKTKK
+25 MAKTKH
-34 YTGEEVLTLVGQY
+34 YTGPEVLEMVGQY
-47 MSDADTAKVR
+47 MSESDTKNVKK
-57 AAYEWASD
+57 AYEWASE
-65 LHKGQL
+65 LHKEQK

-86 GILAELKMGTA
+86 GILAELKMDTA

-105 DVVEDTPATLA
+105 DVVEDTTATLQ
-116 DVEAKFGETIS
+116 DVRDNFGETIA

-139 QYKNSQEQLAENH
+139 QYQSSQEQLAENH

-188 HRIASETLDIYA
+188 KRIAKETLEIYA

-211 KWELEDLSLSYLNQE
+211 KWELEDLSLSYIDPEQY
-226 KYHSIASRMNMKR
+226 YHIASLMNMKR
-239 DERIRYVQ
+239 EERISYVR
-247 EAVSEIEAAIQEL
+247 EAVDQINGAIKNL
-260 ELQHIDVYGR
+260 ELSHVDVYGR

-278 RKMTDKHK
+278 RKMVDKHK
-286 AFEEIYDLSA
+286 AFEEIYDLLA

-301 ETIPDTYA
+301 DSIPDTYA
-309 VLGAIHSKWMP
+309 VLGAIHSKWTP
-320 LPGRFKDYIALPKAN
+320 IPGRFKDYIALPKAN

-342 TVIGPGGRPLEVQIR
+342 TVIGPDGRPLEVQIR
-357 THTMHEVAEFGVA
+357 THHMHEVAEYGVA
-370 AHWAYKQNKG
+370 AHWAYKKNRG
-380 ANKEVKINDHSQQ
+380 SNKEANVDENSQQ

-399 GILELQEDAK
+399 GILELQENAK

-418 QGDLFSDRVYAFT
+418 TGDLFSDRVYAFT

-445 LDMAFSIHTNVG
+445 LDMAFSIHTNIG

-487 TSAKPSRDW
+487 ANAKPSRDW
-496 LDLVS
+496 LEIVS

-512 FKQLDRDDNIEAGR
+512 FKQLDREDNIAAAR
-526 ELVTRNLRDTG
+526 ELLAKNLRDNN
-537 FSTIAILSTEN
+537 FNPAEILTPEN
-548 LTKTAEVLH
+548 IQETADKMH
-557 YHSYDD
+557 YHTPDD
-563 MFAAIGYGDVT
+563 MLAAIGFGDIA
-574 VPGVVNKLTEG
+574 VPGVANKLTEK
-585 IREAQQE
+585 IREANEE
-592 AETAELQRELL
+592 AATAELQREML
-603 EEGHEIKRGET
+603 EEGHEITRDET
-614 ALTQRQKGSADDI
+614 AFTKRQKSTADDI
-627 VIAGVDNLLIRL
+627 VIAGVDNLLVRL
-639 GRCCTPVPG
+639 GRCCTPVSG
-648 DQVIGYITKG
+648 DDVKGYITKG

-673 AETQGQRLVDVQWE
+673 AQLQGQRLVDVQWE
-687 DEEGLKPN
+687 DENGSKPN

-706 RNGLLND
+706 RGGLLND
-713 VLRAVNGRTRFVNS
+713 VLRSVNGRTRHVNS

-735 GMAQVSLSLGVK
+735 GMAQVSLSIGVK
-747 NSMQLNGIMDALNTL
+747 NSEQLTAIMDSLNNL

>member
-1 MCLPED
+1 
-7 MKGNMV
+7 
-13 TLTPYYG
+13 
-20 CLSNI
+20 
-25 VENMAKTKK
+25 MAKTKH
-34 YTGEEVLTLVGQY
+34 YTGPEVLEMVGQY
-47 MSDADTAKVR
+47 MSESDTKNVKK
-57 AAYEWASD
+57 AYEWASE
-65 LHKGQL
+65 LHKEQK

-86 GILAELKMGTA
+86 GILAELKMDTA

-105 DVVEDTPATLA
+105 DVVEDTTATLQ
-116 DVEAKFGETIS
+116 DVRDNFGETIA

-139 QYKNSQEQLAENH
+139 QYQSSQEQLAENH

-188 HRIASETLDIYA
+188 KRIAKETLEIYA

-211 KWELEDLSLSYLNQE
+211 KWELEDLSLSYIDSEQY
-226 KYHSIASRMNMKR
+226 YHIASLMNMKR
-239 DERIRYVQ
+239 EERISYVQ
-247 EAVSEIEAAIQEL
+247 EAVDQINGAIKDL
-260 ELQHIDVYGR
+260 ELSHVNVYGR

-278 RKMTDKHK
+278 RKMVDKHK
-286 AFEEIYDLSA
+286 AFEEIYDLLA

-301 ETIPDTYA
+301 DSIPDTYA
-309 VLGAIHSKWMP
+309 VLGAIHSKWTP
-320 LPGRFKDYIALPKAN
+320 IPGRFKDYIALPKAN

-342 TVIGPGGRPLEVQIR
+342 TVIGPDGRPLEVQIR
-357 THTMHEVAEFGVA
+357 THHMHEVAEYGVA
-370 AHWAYKQNKG
+370 AHWAYKKNRG
-380 ANKEVKINDHSQQ
+380 SNKEANVDDNSQQ
-393 ALNVIQ
+393 SLNVIQ
-399 GILELQEDAK
+399 GILELQENAK

-418 QGDLFSDRVYAFT
+418 TGDLFSDRVYAFT

-445 LDMAFSIHTNVG
+445 LDMAFSIHTNIG

-487 TSAKPSRDW
+487 ANAKPSRDW
-496 LDLVS
+496 LEIVS

-512 FKQLDRDDNIEAGR
+512 FKQLDREDNIAAAR
-526 ELVTRNLRDTG
+526 ELLAKNLRDNN
-537 FSTIAILSTEN
+537 FNPAEILTPEN
-548 LTKTAEVLH
+548 IQETADKMH
-557 YHSYDD
+557 YHTPDD
-563 MFAAIGYGDVT
+563 MLAAIGFGDIA
-574 VPGVVNKLTEG
+574 VPGVANKLTEK
-585 IREAQQE
+585 IREANEE
-592 AETAELQRELL
+592 AATAELQREML
-603 EEGHEIKRGET
+603 EEGHEITRDET
-614 ALTQRQKGSADDI
+614 AFTKRQKSTADDI
-627 VIAGVDNLLIRL
+627 VIAGVDNLLVRL

-648 DQVIGYITKG
+648 DDVKGYITKG

-673 AETQGQRLVDVQWE
+673 AQLQGQRLVDVQWE
-687 DEEGLKPN
+687 DENGSKPN

-706 RNGLLND
+706 RGGLLND
-713 VLRAVNGRTRFVNS
+713 VLRSVNGRTHYVNS

-735 GMAQVSLSLGVK
+735 GMAQVSLSIGVK
-747 NSMQLNGIMDALNTL
+747 NSEQLTAIMDSLNNL

>member
-1 MCLPED
+1 
-7 MKGNMV
+7 
-13 TLTPYYG
+13 
-20 CLSNI
+20 
-25 VENMAKTKK
+25 MAKTKH
-34 YTGEEVLTLVGQY
+34 YTGPEVLDMVGQY
-47 MSDADTAKVR
+47 MSESDTENVKK
-57 AAYEWASD
+57 AYEWASE
-65 LHKGQL
+65 LHKEQK

-86 GILAELKMGTA
+86 GILAELKMDTA

-105 DVVEDTPATLA
+105 DVVEDTTATLQ
-116 DVEAKFGETIS
+116 DVRDNFGETIA

-139 QYKNSQEQLAENH
+139 QYQSSQEQLAENH

-188 HRIASETLDIYA
+188 KRIAKETLEIYA

-211 KWELEDLSLSYLNQE
+211 KWELEDLSLSYIDPEQY
-226 KYHSIASRMNMKR
+226 YHIASLMNMKR
-239 DERIRYVQ
+239 EERISYVQ
-247 EAVSEIEAAIQEL
+247 EAVDQINGAIKDL
-260 ELQHIDVYGR
+260 ELSHVDVYGR

-278 RKMTDKHK
+278 RKMVDKHK
-286 AFEEIYDLSA
+286 AFEEIYDLLA

-301 ETIPDTYA
+301 NSIPDTYA
-309 VLGAIHSKWMP
+309 VLGAIHSKWTP
-320 LPGRFKDYIALPKAN
+320 IPGRFKDYIALPKAN

-342 TVIGPGGRPLEVQIR
+342 TVIGPDGRPLEVQIR
-357 THTMHEVAEFGVA
+357 THHMHEVAEYGVA
-370 AHWAYKQNKG
+370 AHWAYKKSRG
-380 ANKEVKINDHSQQ
+380 SNKEANVDDNSQQ

-399 GILELQEDAK
+399 GILELQENAK

-418 QGDLFSDRVYAFT
+418 TGDLFSDRVYAFT

-445 LDMAFSIHTNVG
+445 LDMAFSIHTNIG

-487 TSAKPSRDW
+487 ANAKPSRDW
-496 LDLVS
+496 LEIVS

-512 FKQLDRDDNIEAGR
+512 FKQLDREDNIAAAR
-526 ELVTRNLRDTG
+526 ELLSKNLRDNN
-537 FSTIAILSTEN
+537 FNPSDILTPEN
-548 LTKTAEVLH
+548 IQETADKMH
-557 YHSYDD
+557 YHTPDD
-563 MFAAIGYGDVT
+563 MLAAIGFGDIA
-574 VPGVVNKLTEG
+574 VPGVANKLTEK
-585 IREAQQE
+585 IREANEE
-592 AETAELQRELL
+592 AATAELQREML
-603 EEGHEIKRGET
+603 EEGHEITRDET
-614 ALTQRQKGSADDI
+614 AFTKRQKSTADDI
-627 VIAGVDNLLIRL
+627 VIAGVDNLLVRL

-648 DQVIGYITKG
+648 DDVKGYITKG

-673 AETQGQRLVDVQWE
+673 AQLQGQRLVDVQWE
-687 DEEGLKPN
+687 DENGSKPN

-706 RNGLLND
+706 RGGLLND
-713 VLRAVNGRTRFVNS
+713 VLRSVNGRTRYVNS

-735 GMAQVSLSLGVK
+735 GMAQVSLSIGVK
-747 NSMQLNGIMDALNTL
+747 NSEQLTAIMDSLNNL

>member
-1 MCLPED
+1 
-7 MKGNMV
+7 
-13 TLTPYYG
+13 
-20 CLSNI
+20 
-25 VENMAKTKK
+25 MAKTKH
-34 YTGEEVLTLVGQY
+34 YTGPEVLEMVGQY
-47 MSDADTAKVR
+47 MSESDTKNVKK
-57 AAYEWASD
+57 AYEWASE
-65 LHKGQL
+65 LHKEQK

-86 GILAELKMGTA
+86 GILAELKMDTA

-105 DVVEDTPATLA
+105 DVVEDTTATLQ
-116 DVEAKFGETIS
+116 DVRDNFGETIA

-139 QYKNSQEQLAENH
+139 QYQSSQEQLAENH
-152 RKLLLAMSKDIRVII
+152 RKLLLAISKDIRVII

-188 HRIASETLDIYA
+188 KRIAKETLEIYA

-211 KWELEDLSLSYLNQE
+211 KWELEDLSLSYIDPEQY
-226 KYHSIASRMNMKR
+226 YHIASLMNMKR
-239 DERIRYVQ
+239 EERISYVQ
-247 EAVSEIEAAIQEL
+247 EAVDQINGAIKDL
-260 ELQHIDVYGR
+260 ELSHVDVYGR

-278 RKMTDKHK
+278 RKMVDKHK
-286 AFEEIYDLSA
+286 AFEEIYDLLA

-301 ETIPDTYA
+301 DSIPDTYA
-309 VLGAIHSKWMP
+309 VLGAIHSKWTP
-320 LPGRFKDYIALPKAN
+320 IPGRFKDYIALPKAN

-342 TVIGPGGRPLEVQIR
+342 TVIGPDGCPLEVQIR
-357 THTMHEVAEFGVA
+357 THHMHEVAEYGVA
-370 AHWAYKQNKG
+370 AHWAYKKNRG
-380 ANKEVKINDHSQQ
+380 SNKEANVDENSQQ

-399 GILELQEDAK
+399 GILELQENAK

-418 QGDLFSDRVYAFT
+418 TGDLFSDRVYAFT

-445 LDMAFSIHTNVG
+445 LDMAFSIHTNIG

-487 TSAKPSRDW
+487 ANAKPSRDW
-496 LDLVS
+496 LEIVS

-512 FKQLDRDDNIEAGR
+512 FKQLDREDNIAAAR
-526 ELVTRNLRDTG
+526 ELLAKNLRDNN
-537 FSTIAILSTEN
+537 FNPAEILTPEN
-548 LTKTAEVLH
+548 IQETADKMH
-557 YHSYDD
+557 YHTPDD
-563 MFAAIGYGDVT
+563 MLAAIGFGDIA
-574 VPGVVNKLTEG
+574 VPGVANKLTEK
-585 IREAQQE
+585 IREANEE
-592 AETAELQRELL
+592 AATAELQREML
-603 EEGHEIKRGET
+603 EEGHKITRDET
-614 ALTQRQKGSADDI
+614 AFTKRQKSTADDI
-627 VIAGVDNLLIRL
+627 VIAGVDNLLVRL

-648 DQVIGYITKG
+648 DDVKGYITKG

-673 AETQGQRLVDVQWE
+673 AQLQGQRLVDVQWE
-687 DEEGLKPN
+687 DENGSKPN

-706 RNGLLND
+706 RGGLLND
-713 VLRAVNGRTRFVNS
+713 VLRSVNGRTRYVNS

-735 GMAQVSLSLGVK
+735 GMAQVSLSIGVK
-747 NSMQLNGIMDALNTL
+747 NSEQLTAIMDSLNNL

>member
-1 MCLPED
+1 
-7 MKGNMV
+7 
-13 TLTPYYG
+13 
-20 CLSNI
+20 
-25 VENMAKTKK
+25 MAKTKH
-34 YTGEEVLTLVGQY
+34 YTGPEVLEMVGQY
-47 MSDADTAKVR
+47 MSESDTKNVKK
-57 AAYEWASD
+57 AYEWASE
-65 LHKGQL
+65 LHKEQK

-86 GILAELKMGTA
+86 GILAELKMDTA

-105 DVVEDTPATLA
+105 DVVEDTTATLQ
-116 DVEAKFGETIS
+116 DVRDNFGETIA

-139 QYKNSQEQLAENH
+139 QYQSSQEQLAENH

-188 HRIASETLDIYA
+188 KRIAKETLEIYA

-211 KWELEDLSLSYLNQE
+211 KWELEDLSLSYIDPEQY
-226 KYHSIASRMNMKR
+226 YHIASLMNMKR
-239 DERIRYVQ
+239 EERISYVQ
-247 EAVSEIEAAIQEL
+247 EAVEQINGAIKDL
-260 ELQHIDVYGR
+260 ELSHVDVYGR

-278 RKMTDKHK
+278 RKMVDKHK
-286 AFEEIYDLSA
+286 AFEEIYDLLA

-301 ETIPDTYA
+301 DSIPDTYA
-309 VLGAIHSKWMP
+309 VLGAIHSKWTP
-320 LPGRFKDYIALPKAN
+320 IPGRFKDYIALPKAN

-342 TVIGPGGRPLEVQIR
+342 TVIGPDGRPLEVQIR
-357 THTMHEVAEFGVA
+357 THHMHEVAEYGVA
-370 AHWAYKQNKG
+370 AHWAYKKNRG
-380 ANKEVKINDHSQQ
+380 SNKEANVDDNSQQ

-399 GILELQEDAK
+399 GILELQENAK

-418 QGDLFSDRVYAFT
+418 TGDLFSDRVYAFT

-445 LDMAFSIHTNVG
+445 LDMAFSIHTNIG

-487 TSAKPSRDW
+487 ANAKPSRDW
-496 LDLVS
+496 LEIVS

-512 FKQLDRDDNIEAGR
+512 FKQLDREDNIAAAR
-526 ELVTRNLRDTG
+526 ELLAKNLRDNN
-537 FSTIAILSTEN
+537 FNPAEILTPEN
-548 LTKTAEVLH
+548 IQETADKMH
-557 YHSYDD
+557 YHTPDD
-563 MFAAIGYGDVT
+563 MLAAIGFGDIA
-574 VPGVVNKLTEG
+574 VPGVANKLTEK
-585 IREAQQE
+585 IREANE
-592 AETAELQRELL
+592 KAATAELQREML
-603 EEGHEIKRGET
+603 EEGHEITRDET
-614 ALTQRQKGSADDI
+614 AFTKRQKSTADDI
-627 VIAGVDNLLIRL
+627 VIAGVDNLLVRL

-648 DQVIGYITKG
+648 DDVKGYITKG

-673 AETQGQRLVDVQWE
+673 AQLQGQRLVDVQWE
-687 DEEGLKPN
+687 DENGSKPN
-695 YDADLTVHGEN
+695 YDADLTVHGDN
-706 RNGLLND
+706 RGGLLND
-713 VLRAVNGRTRFVNS
+713 VLRSVNGRTRYVNS

-735 GMAQVSLSLGVK
+735 GMAQVSLSIGVK
-747 NSMQLNGIMDALNTL
+747 NSEQLTAIMDSLNNL

>member
-1 MCLPED
+1 M
-7 MKGNMV
+7 
-13 TLTPYYG
+13 
-20 CLSNI
+20 
-25 VENMAKTKK
+25 
-34 YTGEEVLTLVGQY
+34 VGQY
-47 MSDADTAKVR
+47 MSESDTKNVKK
-57 AAYEWASD
+57 AYEWASE
-65 LHKGQL
+65 LHKEQK

-86 GILAELKMGTA
+86 GILAELKMDTA

-105 DVVEDTPATLA
+105 DVVEDTTATLQ
-116 DVEAKFGETIS
+116 DVRDNFGETIA

-139 QYKNSQEQLAENH
+139 QYQSSQEQLAENH

-188 HRIASETLDIYA
+188 KRIAKETLEIYA

-211 KWELEDLSLSYLNQE
+211 KWELEDLSLSYIDPEQY
-226 KYHSIASRMNMKR
+226 YHIASLMNMKR
-239 DERIRYVQ
+239 EERISYVQ
-247 EAVSEIEAAIQEL
+247 EAVDQINGAIKDL
-260 ELQHIDVYGR
+260 ELSHVDVYGR

-278 RKMTDKHK
+278 RKMVDKHK
-286 AFEEIYDLSA
+286 AFEEIYDLLA

-301 ETIPDTYA
+301 DSIPDTYA
-309 VLGAIHSKWMP
+309 VLGAIHSKWTP
-320 LPGRFKDYIALPKAN
+320 IPGRFKDYIALPKAN

-342 TVIGPGGRPLEVQIR
+342 TVIGPDGRPLEVQIR
-357 THTMHEVAEFGVA
+357 THHMHEVAEYGVA
-370 AHWAYKQNKG
+370 AHWAYKKNRG
-380 ANKEVKINDHSQQ
+380 SNKEANVDDNSQQ

-399 GILELQEDAK
+399 GILELQENAK

-418 QGDLFSDRVYAFT
+418 TGDLFSDRVYAFT

-445 LDMAFSIHTNVG
+445 LDMAFSIHTNIG

-487 TSAKPSRDW
+487 ANAKPSRDW
-496 LDLVS
+496 LEIVS

-512 FKQLDRDDNIEAGR
+512 FKQLDREDNIAAAR
-526 ELVTRNLRDTG
+526 ELLAKNLRDNN
-537 FSTIAILSTEN
+537 FNPAEILTPEN
-548 LTKTAEVLH
+548 IQETADKMH
-557 YHSYDD
+557 YHTPDD
-563 MFAAIGYGDVT
+563 MLAAIGFGDIA
-574 VPGVVNKLTEG
+574 VPGVANKLTEK
-585 IREAQQE
+585 IREANEE
-592 AETAELQRELL
+592 AATAELQREML
-603 EEGHEIKRGET
+603 EEGHEITRDET
-614 ALTQRQKGSADDI
+614 AFTKRQKSTADDI
-627 VIAGVDNLLIRL
+627 VIAGVDNLLVRL

-648 DQVIGYITKG
+648 DDVKGYITKG

-673 AETQGQRLVDVQWE
+673 AQLQGQRLVDVQWE
-687 DEEGLKPN
+687 DENGSKPN

-706 RNGLLND
+706 RGGLLND
-713 VLRAVNGRTRFVNS
+713 VLRSVNGRTRYVNS

-735 GMAQVSLSLGVK
+735 GMAQVSLSIGVK
-747 NSMQLNGIMDALNTL
+747 NSEQLTAIMDSLNNL

>member
-1 MCLPED
+1 
-7 MKGNMV
+7 
-13 TLTPYYG
+13 
-20 CLSNI
+20 
-25 VENMAKTKK
+25 MAKTKH
-34 YTGEEVLTLVGQY
+34 YTGPEVLEMVGQY
-47 MSDADTAKVR
+47 MSESDTKNVKK
-57 AAYEWASD
+57 AYEWASE
-65 LHKGQL
+65 LHKEQK

-86 GILAELKMGTA
+86 GILAELKMDTA

-105 DVVEDTPATLA
+105 DVVEDTTATLQ
-116 DVEAKFGETIS
+116 DVRDNFGETIA

-139 QYKNSQEQLAENH
+139 QYQSSQEQLAENH

-188 HRIASETLDIYA
+188 KRIAKETLEIYA

-211 KWELEDLSLSYLNQE
+211 KWELEDLSLSYIDPEQY
-226 KYHSIASRMNMKR
+226 YHIASLMNMKR
-239 DERIRYVQ
+239 EERISYVQ
-247 EAVSEIEAAIQEL
+247 EAVDQINGAIKDL
-260 ELQHIDVYGR
+260 ELSHVDVYGR

-278 RKMTDKHK
+278 RKMVDKHK
-286 AFEEIYDLSA
+286 AFEEIYDLLA

-301 ETIPDTYA
+301 DSNPDTYA
-309 VLGAIHSKWMP
+309 VLGAIHSKWTP
-320 LPGRFKDYIALPKAN
+320 IPGRFKDYIALPKAN

-342 TVIGPGGRPLEVQIR
+342 TVIGPDGRPLEVQIR
-357 THTMHEVAEFGVA
+357 THHMHEVAEYGVA
-370 AHWAYKQNKG
+370 AHWAYKKNRG
-380 ANKEVKINDHSQQ
+380 SNKEANVDDNSQQ

-399 GILELQEDAK
+399 GILELQENAK

-418 QGDLFSDRVYAFT
+418 TGDLFSDRVYAFT

-445 LDMAFSIHTNVG
+445 LDMAFSIHTNIG

-487 TSAKPSRDW
+487 ANAKPSRDW
-496 LDLVS
+496 LEIVS

-512 FKQLDRDDNIEAGR
+512 FKQLDREDNIAAAR
-526 ELVTRNLRDTG
+526 ELLAKNLRDNN
-537 FSTIAILSTEN
+537 FNPAEILTPEN
-548 LTKTAEVLH
+548 IQETADKMH
-557 YHSYDD
+557 YHTPDD
-563 MFAAIGYGDVT
+563 MLAAIGFGDIA
-574 VPGVVNKLTEG
+574 VPGVANKLTEK
-585 IREAQQE
+585 IREANEE
-592 AETAELQRELL
+592 AATAELQREML
-603 EEGHEIKRGET
+603 EEGHEITRDET
-614 ALTQRQKGSADDI
+614 AFTKRQKSTADDI
-627 VIAGVDNLLIRL
+627 VIAGVDNLLVRL

-648 DQVIGYITKG
+648 DDVKGYITKG

-673 AETQGQRLVDVQWE
+673 AQLQGQRLVDVQWE
-687 DEEGLKPN
+687 DENGSKPN

-706 RNGLLND
+706 RGGLLND
-713 VLRAVNGRTRFVNS
+713 VLRSVNGRTRYVNS

-735 GMAQVSLSLGVK
+735 GMAQVSLSIGVK
-747 NSMQLNGIMDALNTL
+747 NSEQLTAIMDSLNNL

>member
-1 MCLPED
+1 M
-7 MKGNMV
+7 
-13 TLTPYYG
+13 
-20 CLSNI
+20 
-25 VENMAKTKK
+25 
-34 YTGEEVLTLVGQY
+34 VGQY
-47 MSDADTAKVR
+47 MAPADAEKVKL
-57 AAYEWASD
+57 AYDWASE
-65 LHKGQL
+65 LHHNQF

-86 GILAELKMGTA
+86 GILAELKMDTA

-105 DVVEDTPATLA
+105 DVVEDTPATTQ
-116 DVEAKFGETIS
+116 DIEDKFGATIA

-139 QYKNSQEQLAENH
+139 EYKNSREQLAENH

-188 HRIASETLDIYA
+188 RRIASETLDIYA

-211 KWELEDLSLSYLNQE
+211 KWELEDLALSYLDPE
-226 KYHSIASRMNMKR
+226 KYYMIASQMNMKR
-239 DERIRYVQ
+239 DERIQYVQ
-247 EAVSEIEAAIQEL
+247 EAVTEITQAIQDLEL
-260 ELQHIDVYGR
+260 ENVSVYGR

-301 ETIPDTYA
+301 DTIPDTYA

-342 TVIGPGGRPLEVQIR
+342 TVIGPSGRPLEVQIR

-370 AHWAYKQNKG
+370 AHWAYKKNKG
-380 ANKEVKINDHSQQ
+380 SNKEAKVNDQNQQ

-409 NAEDFMDGV
+409 NAEDFMAGV

-457 IKTTGAKIN
+457 IKTTGAKVN

-487 TSAKPSRDW
+487 STAKPSRDW
-496 LDLVS
+496 LDIVS

-512 FKQLDRDDNIEAGR
+512 FKQLDREDNIEAGR
-526 ELVTRNLRDTG
+526 DLLARILQDTG
-537 FSTIAILSTEN
+537 FDPAAILTVDR
-548 LTKTAEVLH
+548 LIKTAEALH
-557 YHSYDD
+557 YHTYED
-563 MFAAIGYGDVT
+563 MLAALGYGDVA
-574 VPGVVNKLTEG
+574 VPGVANKLTEA

-603 EEGHEIKRGET
+603 EEGHEIKRVET
-614 ALTQRQKGSADDI
+614 ALTQRQKATADDI
-627 VIAGVDNLLIRL
+627 VIAGVDNLLVRL

-648 DQVIGYITKG
+648 DAVTGYITKG

-687 DEEGLKPN
+687 DEKGLKPN

-713 VLRAVNGRTRFVNS
+713 VLRAVNGRTKFVNS

-735 GMAQVSLSLGVK
+735 GMAQVSLSIGVK
-747 NSMQLNGIMDALNTL
+747 NSEQLGNIMDALNNL

>member
-1 MCLPED
+1 M
-7 MKGNMV
+7 
-13 TLTPYYG
+13 
-20 CLSNI
+20 
-25 VENMAKTKK
+25 
-34 YTGEEVLTLVGQY
+34 VGQY
-47 MSDADTAKVR
+47 MAPADAEKVKL
-57 AAYEWASD
+57 AYDWASE
-65 LHKGQL
+65 LHHNQF

-86 GILAELKMGTA
+86 GILAELKMDTA

-105 DVVEDTPATLA
+105 DVVEDTPATTQ
-116 DVEAKFGETIS
+116 DIEDKFGATIA

-139 QYKNSQEQLAENH
+139 EYKNSREQLAENH

-188 HRIASETLDIYA
+188 RRIASETLDIYA

-211 KWELEDLSLSYLNQE
+211 KWELEDLALSYLDPE
-226 KYHSIASRMNMKR
+226 KYYMIASQMNMKR
-239 DERIRYVQ
+239 DERIQYVQ
-247 EAVSEIEAAIQEL
+247 EAVTEITQAIQDLEL
-260 ELQHIDVYGR
+260 ENVSVYGR

-301 ETIPDTYA
+301 DTIPDTYA

-342 TVIGPGGRPLEVQIR
+342 TVIGPSGRPLEVQIR

-370 AHWAYKQNKG
+370 AHWAYKKNKG
-380 ANKEVKINDHSQQ
+380 SNKEAKVNDQNQQ

-409 NAEDFMDGV
+409 NAEDFMAGV

-457 IKTTGAKIN
+457 IKTTGAKVN

-487 TSAKPSRDW
+487 STAKPSRDW
-496 LDLVS
+496 LDIVS

-512 FKQLDRDDNIEAGR
+512 FKQLDREDNIEAGR
-526 ELVTRNLRDTG
+526 DLLARILQDTG
-537 FSTIAILSTEN
+537 FDPAAILTVDR
-548 LTKTAEVLH
+548 LVKTAEALH
-557 YHSYDD
+557 YHTYED
-563 MFAAIGYGDVT
+563 MLAALGYGDVA
-574 VPGVVNKLTEG
+574 VPGVANKLTEA

-603 EEGHEIKRGET
+603 EEGHEIKRVET
-614 ALTQRQKGSADDI
+614 ALTQRQKATADDI
-627 VIAGVDNLLIRL
+627 VIAGVDNLLVRL

-648 DQVIGYITKG
+648 DAVTGYITKG

-687 DEEGLKPN
+687 DEKGLKPN

-713 VLRAVNGRTRFVNS
+713 VLRGVNGRTKFVNS

-735 GMAQVSLSLGVK
+735 GMAQVSLSIGVK
-747 NSMQLNGIMDALNTL
+747 NSEQLGNIMDALNNL

>member
-1 MCLPED
+1 
-7 MKGNMV
+7 
-13 TLTPYYG
+13 
-20 CLSNI
+20 
-25 VENMAKTKK
+25 MAKTKH
-34 YTGEEVLTLVGQY
+34 YTGPEVLEMVGQY
-47 MSDADTAKVR
+47 MSESDTKNVKK
-57 AAYEWASD
+57 AYEWASE
-65 LHKGQL
+65 LHKEQK

-86 GILAELKMGTA
+86 GILAELKMDTA

-105 DVVEDTPATLA
+105 DVVEDTTATLQ
-116 DVEAKFGETIS
+116 DVRDNFGETIA

-139 QYKNSQEQLAENH
+139 QYQSSQEQLAENH

-188 HRIASETLDIYA
+188 KRIAKETLEIYA

-211 KWELEDLSLSYLNQE
+211 KWELEDLSLSYIDTEQY
-226 KYHSIASRMNMKR
+226 YHIASLMNMKR
-239 DERIRYVQ
+239 EERISYVQ
-247 EAVSEIEAAIQEL
+247 EAVDQINGAIKDL
-260 ELQHIDVYGR
+260 ELSHVDVYGR

-278 RKMTDKHK
+278 RKMVDKHK
-286 AFEEIYDLSA
+286 AFEEIYDLLA

-301 ETIPDTYA
+301 DSIPDTYA
-309 VLGAIHSKWMP
+309 VLGAIHSKWTP
-320 LPGRFKDYIALPKAN
+320 IPGRFKDYIALPKAN

-342 TVIGPGGRPLEVQIR
+342 TVIGPDGRPLEVQIR
-357 THTMHEVAEFGVA
+357 THHMHEVAEYGVA
-370 AHWAYKQNKG
+370 AHWAYKKNRG
-380 ANKEVKINDHSQQ
+380 SNKEANVDDNSQQ

-399 GILELQEDAK
+399 GILELQENAK

-418 QGDLFSDRVYAFT
+418 TGDLFSDRVYAFT

-445 LDMAFSIHTNVG
+445 LDMAFSIHTNIG

-487 TSAKPSRDW
+487 ANAKPSRDW
-496 LDLVS
+496 LEIVS

-512 FKQLDRDDNIEAGR
+512 FKQLDREDNIAAAR
-526 ELVTRNLRDTG
+526 ELLAKNLRDNN
-537 FSTIAILSTEN
+537 FNPAEILTPEN
-548 LTKTAEVLH
+548 IQETADKMH
-557 YHSYDD
+557 YHTADD
-563 MFAAIGYGDVT
+563 MLAAIGFGDIA
-574 VPGVVNKLTEG
+574 VPGVANKLTEK
-585 IREAQQE
+585 IREANEE
-592 AETAELQRELL
+592 AATAELQREML
-603 EEGHEIKRGET
+603 EEGHEITRDET
-614 ALTQRQKGSADDI
+614 AFTKRQKSTADDI
-627 VIAGVDNLLIRL
+627 VIAGVDNLLVRL

-648 DQVIGYITKG
+648 DDVKGYITKG

-673 AETQGQRLVDVQWE
+673 AQLQGQRLVDVQWE
-687 DEEGLKPN
+687 DENGSKPN

-706 RNGLLND
+706 RGGLLND
-713 VLRAVNGRTRFVNS
+713 VLRSVNGRTRYVNS

-735 GMAQVSLSLGVK
+735 GMAQVSLSIGVK
-747 NSMQLNGIMDALNTL
+747 NSEQLTAIMDSLNNL

>member
-1 MCLPED
+1 
-7 MKGNMV
+7 
-13 TLTPYYG
+13 
-20 CLSNI
+20 
-25 VENMAKTKK
+25 MAKTKH
-34 YTGEEVLTLVGQY
+34 YTGPEVLEMVGQY
-47 MSDADTAKVR
+47 MSESDTKNVKK
-57 AAYEWASD
+57 AYEWASE
-65 LHKGQL
+65 LHKEQK

-86 GILAELKMGTA
+86 GILAELKMDTA

-105 DVVEDTPATLA
+105 DVVEDTTATLQ
-116 DVEAKFGETIS
+116 DVRDNFGETIA

-139 QYKNSQEQLAENH
+139 QYQSSQEQLAENH

-188 HRIASETLDIYA
+188 KRIAKETLEIYA

-211 KWELEDLSLSYLNQE
+211 KWELEDLSLSYIDPEQY
-226 KYHSIASRMNMKR
+226 YHIASLMNMKR
-239 DERIRYVQ
+239 EERISYVQ
-247 EAVSEIEAAIQEL
+247 EAVDQINGAIKDL
-260 ELQHIDVYGR
+260 ELSHVDVYGR

-278 RKMTDKHK
+278 RKMVDKHK
-286 AFEEIYDLSA
+286 AFEEIYDLLA

-301 ETIPDTYA
+301 DSIPDTYA
-309 VLGAIHSKWMP
+309 VLGAIHSKWTP
-320 LPGRFKDYIALPKAN
+320 IPGRFKDYIALPKAN

-342 TVIGPGGRPLEVQIR
+342 TVIGPDGRPLEVQIR
-357 THTMHEVAEFGVA
+357 THHMHEVAEYGVA
-370 AHWAYKQNKG
+370 AHWAYKKNRG
-380 ANKEVKINDHSQQ
+380 SNKEANVDDNSQQ

-399 GILELQEDAK
+399 GILELQENAK

-418 QGDLFSDRVYAFT
+418 TGDLFSDRVYAFT

-445 LDMAFSIHTNVG
+445 LDMAFSIHTNIG

-487 TSAKPSRDW
+487 ANAKPSRDW
-496 LDLVS
+496 LEIVS

-512 FKQLDRDDNIEAGR
+512 FKQLDREDNIAAAR
-526 ELVTRNLRDTG
+526 ELLAKNLRDNN
-537 FSTIAILSTEN
+537 FNPAEILTPEN
-548 LTKTAEVLH
+548 IQETADKMH
-557 YHSYDD
+557 YHTADD
-563 MFAAIGYGDVT
+563 MLAAIGFGDIA
-574 VPGVVNKLTEG
+574 VPGVANKLTEK
-585 IREAQQE
+585 IREANEE
-592 AETAELQRELL
+592 AATAELQREML
-603 EEGHEIKRGET
+603 EEGHEITRDET
-614 ALTQRQKGSADDI
+614 AFTKRQKSTADDI
-627 VIAGVDNLLIRL
+627 VIAGVDNLLVRL

-648 DQVIGYITKG
+648 DDVKGYITKG

-673 AETQGQRLVDVQWE
+673 AQLQGQRLVDIQWE
-687 DEEGLKPN
+687 DENGSKPN

-706 RNGLLND
+706 RGGLLND
-713 VLRAVNGRTRFVNS
+713 VLRSVNGRTRYVNS

-735 GMAQVSLSLGVK
+735 GMAQVSLSIGVK
-747 NSMQLNGIMDALNTL
+747 NSEQLTAIMDSLNNL

>member
-1 MCLPED
+1 
-7 MKGNMV
+7 
-13 TLTPYYG
+13 
-20 CLSNI
+20 
-25 VENMAKTKK
+25 MAKTKH
-34 YTGEEVLTLVGQY
+34 YTGPEVLEMVGQY
-47 MSDADTAKVR
+47 MSESDTKNVKK
-57 AAYEWASD
+57 AYEWASE
-65 LHKGQL
+65 LHKEQK

-86 GILAELKMGTA
+86 GILAELKMDTA

-105 DVVEDTPATLA
+105 DVVEDTTATLQ
-116 DVEAKFGETIS
+116 DVRDNFGETIA

-139 QYKNSQEQLAENH
+139 QYQSSQEQLAENH

-188 HRIASETLDIYA
+188 KRIAKETLEIYA

-211 KWELEDLSLSYLNQE
+211 KWELEDLSLSYIDPEQY
-226 KYHSIASRMNMKR
+226 YHIASLMNMKR
-239 DERIRYVQ
+239 EERISYVQ
-247 EAVSEIEAAIQEL
+247 EAVDQINGAIKDL
-260 ELQHIDVYGR
+260 ELSHVDVYGR

-278 RKMTDKHK
+278 RKMVDKHK
-286 AFEEIYDLSA
+286 AFEEIYDLLA

-301 ETIPDTYA
+301 NSIPDTYA
-309 VLGAIHSKWMP
+309 VLGAIHSKWTP
-320 LPGRFKDYIALPKAN
+320 IPGRFKDYIALPKAN

-342 TVIGPGGRPLEVQIR
+342 TVIGPDGRPLEVQIR
-357 THTMHEVAEFGVA
+357 THHMHEVAEYGVA
-370 AHWAYKQNKG
+370 AHWAYKKNRG
-380 ANKEVKINDHSQQ
+380 SNKEANVDDNSQQ

-399 GILELQEDAK
+399 GILELQENAK

-418 QGDLFSDRVYAFT
+418 TGDLFSDRVYAFT

-445 LDMAFSIHTNVG
+445 LDMAFSIHTNIG

-487 TSAKPSRDW
+487 ANAKPSRDW
-496 LDLVS
+496 LEIVS

-512 FKQLDRDDNIEAGR
+512 FKQLDREDNIAAAR
-526 ELVTRNLRDTG
+526 ELLSKNLRDNN
-537 FSTIAILSTEN
+537 FNPSDILTTEN
-548 LTKTAEVLH
+548 IQETADKMH
-557 YHSYDD
+557 YHTPDD
-563 MFAAIGYGDVT
+563 MLAAIGFGDIA
-574 VPGVVNKLTEG
+574 VPGVANKLTEK
-585 IREAQQE
+585 IREANEE
-592 AETAELQRELL
+592 AATAELQREML
-603 EEGHEIKRGET
+603 EEGHEITRDET
-614 ALTQRQKGSADDI
+614 AFTKRQKSTADDI
-627 VIAGVDNLLIRL
+627 VIAGVDNLLVRL

-648 DQVIGYITKG
+648 DDVKGYITKG

-673 AETQGQRLVDVQWE
+673 AQLQGQRLVDVQWE
-687 DEEGLKPN
+687 DENGSKPN

-706 RNGLLND
+706 RGGLLND
-713 VLRAVNGRTRFVNS
+713 VLRSVNGRTRYVNS

-735 GMAQVSLSLGVK
+735 GMAQVSLSIGVK
-747 NSMQLNGIMDALNTL
+747 NSEQLTAIMDSLNNL

>member
-1 MCLPED
+1 
-7 MKGNMV
+7 
-13 TLTPYYG
+13 
-20 CLSNI
+20 
-25 VENMAKTKK
+25 MAKTKH
-34 YTGEEVLTLVGQY
+34 YTGPEVLEMVGQY
-47 MSDADTAKVR
+47 MSESDTKNVKK
-57 AAYEWASD
+57 AYEGASE
-65 LHKGQL
+65 LHKEQK

-86 GILAELKMGTA
+86 GILAELKMDTA

-105 DVVEDTPATLA
+105 DVVEDTTATLQ
-116 DVEAKFGETIS
+116 DVRDNFGETIA

-139 QYKNSQEQLAENH
+139 QYQSSQEQLAENH

-188 HRIASETLDIYA
+188 KRIAKETLEIYA

-211 KWELEDLSLSYLNQE
+211 KWELEDLSLSYIDPEQY
-226 KYHSIASRMNMKR
+226 YHIASLMNMKR
-239 DERIRYVQ
+239 EERISYVQ
-247 EAVSEIEAAIQEL
+247 EAVEQINGAIKDL
-260 ELQHIDVYGR
+260 ELSHVDVYGR

-278 RKMTDKHK
+278 RKMVDKHK
-286 AFEEIYDLSA
+286 AFEEIYDLLA

-301 ETIPDTYA
+301 DSIPDTYA
-309 VLGAIHSKWMP
+309 VLGAIHSKWTP
-320 LPGRFKDYIALPKAN
+320 IPGRFKDYIALPKAN

-342 TVIGPGGRPLEVQIR
+342 TVIGPDGRPLEVQIR
-357 THTMHEVAEFGVA
+357 THHMHEVAEYGVA
-370 AHWAYKQNKG
+370 AHWAYKKNRG
-380 ANKEVKINDHSQQ
+380 SNKEANVDDNSQQ

-399 GILELQEDAK
+399 GILELQENAK

-418 QGDLFSDRVYAFT
+418 TGDLFSDRVYAFT

-445 LDMAFSIHTNVG
+445 LDMAFSIHTNIG

-487 TSAKPSRDW
+487 ANAKPSRDW
-496 LDLVS
+496 LEIVS

-512 FKQLDRDDNIEAGR
+512 FKQLDREDNIAAAR
-526 ELVTRNLRDTG
+526 ELLAKNLRDNN
-537 FSTIAILSTEN
+537 FNPAEILTPEN
-548 LTKTAEVLH
+548 IQETADKMH
-557 YHSYDD
+557 YHTPDD
-563 MFAAIGYGDVT
+563 MLAAIGFGDIA
-574 VPGVVNKLTEG
+574 VPGVANKLTEK
-585 IREAQQE
+585 IREANEE
-592 AETAELQRELL
+592 AATAELQREML
-603 EEGHEIKRGET
+603 EEGHEITRDET
-614 ALTQRQKGSADDI
+614 AFTKRQKSTADDI
-627 VIAGVDNLLIRL
+627 VIAGVDNLLVRL

-648 DQVIGYITKG
+648 DDVKGYITKG

-673 AETQGQRLVDVQWE
+673 AQLQGQRLVDVQWE
-687 DEEGLKPN
+687 DENGSKPN

-706 RNGLLND
+706 RGGLLND
-713 VLRAVNGRTRFVNS
+713 VLRSVNGRTRYVNS

-735 GMAQVSLSLGVK
+735 GMAQVSLSIGVK
-747 NSMQLNGIMDALNTL
+747 NSEQLTATMDSLNNL

>member
-1 MCLPED
+1 
-7 MKGNMV
+7 
-13 TLTPYYG
+13 
-20 CLSNI
+20 
-25 VENMAKTKK
+25 MAKTKH
-34 YTGEEVLTLVGQY
+34 YTGPEVLEMVGQY
-47 MSDADTAKVR
+47 MSESDTENVKK
-57 AAYEWASD
+57 AYEWASE
-65 LHKGQL
+65 LHKEQK

-86 GILAELKMGTA
+86 GILAELKMDTA

-105 DVVEDTPATLA
+105 DVVEDTTATLQ
-116 DVEAKFGETIS
+116 DVRDNFGETIA

-139 QYKNSQEQLAENH
+139 QYQSSQEQLAENH

-188 HRIASETLDIYA
+188 KRIAKETLEIYA

-211 KWELEDLSLSYLNQE
+211 KWELEDLSLSYIDPEQY
-226 KYHSIASRMNMKR
+226 YHIASLMNMKR
-239 DERIRYVQ
+239 EERISYVQ
-247 EAVSEIEAAIQEL
+247 EAVDQINGAIKDL
-260 ELQHIDVYGR
+260 ELSHVDVYGR

-278 RKMTDKHK
+278 RKMVDKHK
-286 AFEEIYDLSA
+286 AFEEIYDLLA

-301 ETIPDTYA
+301 NSIPDTYA
-309 VLGAIHSKWMP
+309 VLGAIHSKWTP
-320 LPGRFKDYIALPKAN
+320 IPGRFKDYIALPKAN

-342 TVIGPGGRPLEVQIR
+342 TVIGPDGRPLEVQIR
-357 THTMHEVAEFGVA
+357 THHMHEVAEYGVA
-370 AHWAYKQNKG
+370 AHWAYKKNRG
-380 ANKEVKINDHSQQ
+380 SNKEANVDDNSQQ

-399 GILELQEDAK
+399 GILELQENAK

-418 QGDLFSDRVYAFT
+418 TGDLFSDRVYAFT

-445 LDMAFSIHTNVG
+445 LDMAFSIHTNIG

-487 TSAKPSRDW
+487 ANAKPSRDW
-496 LDLVS
+496 LEIVS

-512 FKQLDRDDNIEAGR
+512 FKQLDREDNIAAAR
-526 ELVTRNLRDTG
+526 ELLSKNLRDNN
-537 FSTIAILSTEN
+537 FNPSDILTPEN
-548 LTKTAEVLH
+548 IQETADKMH
-557 YHSYDD
+557 YHTPDD
-563 MFAAIGYGDVT
+563 MLAAIGFGDIA
-574 VPGVVNKLTEG
+574 VPGVANKLTEK
-585 IREAQQE
+585 IREANEE
-592 AETAELQRELL
+592 AATAELQREML
-603 EEGHEIKRGET
+603 EEGHEITRDET
-614 ALTQRQKGSADDI
+614 AFTKRQKSTADDI
-627 VIAGVDNLLIRL
+627 VIAGVDNLLVRL

-648 DQVIGYITKG
+648 DDVKGYITKG

-673 AETQGQRLVDVQWE
+673 AQLQGQRLVDVQWE
-687 DEEGLKPN
+687 DENGSKPN

-706 RNGLLND
+706 RGGLLND
-713 VLRAVNGRTRFVNS
+713 VLRSVNGRTRYVNS

-735 GMAQVSLSLGVK
+735 GMAQVSLSIGVK
-747 NSMQLNGIMDALNTL
+747 NSEQLTAIMDSLNNL

>member
-1 MCLPED
+1 
-7 MKGNMV
+7 
-13 TLTPYYG
+13 
-20 CLSNI
+20 
-25 VENMAKTKK
+25 MAKTKH
-34 YTGEEVLTLVGQY
+34 YTGPEVLEMVGQY
-47 MSDADTAKVR
+47 MSESDTKNVKK
-57 AAYEWASD
+57 AYEWASE
-65 LHKGQL
+65 LHKEQK

-86 GILAELKMGTA
+86 GILAELKMDTA

-105 DVVEDTPATLA
+105 DVVEDTTATLQ
-116 DVEAKFGETIS
+116 DVRDNFGETIA

-139 QYKNSQEQLAENH
+139 QYQSSQEQLAENH

-188 HRIASETLDIYA
+188 KRIAKETLEIYA
-200 PLADRLGISTI
+200 SLADRLGISTI
-211 KWELEDLSLSYLNQE
+211 KWELEDLSLSYIDPEQY
-226 KYHSIASRMNMKR
+226 YHIASLMNMKR
-239 DERIRYVQ
+239 EERISYVQ
-247 EAVSEIEAAIQEL
+247 EAVEQINGAIKDL
-260 ELQHIDVYGR
+260 ELSHVDVYGR

-278 RKMTDKHK
+278 RKMVDKHK
-286 AFEEIYDLSA
+286 AFEEIYDLLA

-301 ETIPDTYA
+301 DSIPDTYA
-309 VLGAIHSKWMP
+309 VLGAIHSKWTP
-320 LPGRFKDYIALPKAN
+320 IPGRFKDYIALPKAN

-342 TVIGPGGRPLEVQIR
+342 TVIGPDGRPLEVQIR
-357 THTMHEVAEFGVA
+357 THHMHEVAEYGVA
-370 AHWAYKQNKG
+370 AHWAYKKNRG
-380 ANKEVKINDHSQQ
+380 SNKEANVDDNSQQ

-399 GILELQEDAK
+399 GILELQENAK

-418 QGDLFSDRVYAFT
+418 TGDLFSDRVYAFT

-445 LDMAFSIHTNVG
+445 LDMAFSIHTNIG

-487 TSAKPSRDW
+487 ANAKPSRDW
-496 LDLVS
+496 LEIVS

-512 FKQLDRDDNIEAGR
+512 FKQLDREDNIAAAR
-526 ELVTRNLRDTG
+526 ELLAKNLRDNN
-537 FSTIAILSTEN
+537 FNPAEILTPEN
-548 LTKTAEVLH
+548 IQETADKMH
-557 YHSYDD
+557 YHTPDD
-563 MFAAIGYGDVT
+563 MLAAIGFGDIA
-574 VPGVVNKLTEG
+574 VPGVANKLTEK
-585 IREAQQE
+585 IREANEE
-592 AETAELQRELL
+592 AATAELQREML
-603 EEGHEIKRGET
+603 EEGHEITRDET
-614 ALTQRQKGSADDI
+614 AFTKRQKSTADDI
-627 VIAGVDNLLIRL
+627 VIAGVDNLLVRL

-648 DQVIGYITKG
+648 DDVKGYITKG

-673 AETQGQRLVDVQWE
+673 AQLQGQRLVDVQWE
-687 DEEGLKPN
+687 DENGSKPN

-706 RNGLLND
+706 RGGLLND
-713 VLRAVNGRTRFVNS
+713 VLRSVNGRTRYVNS

-735 GMAQVSLSLGVK
+735 GMAQVSLSIGVK
-747 NSMQLNGIMDALNTL
+747 NSEQLTAIMDSLNNL

>member
-1 MCLPED
+1 
-7 MKGNMV
+7 
-13 TLTPYYG
+13 
-20 CLSNI
+20 
-25 VENMAKTKK
+25 
-34 YTGEEVLTLVGQY
+34 
-47 MSDADTAKVR
+47 
-57 AAYEWASD
+57 
-65 LHKGQL
+65 
-71 RKSGEPYIIHPIQVA
+71 
-86 GILAELKMGTA
+86 
-97 TVISGYLH
+97 
-105 DVVEDTPATLA
+105 
-116 DVEAKFGETIS
+116 
-127 QIIDGVTKISKI
+127 
-139 QYKNSQEQLAENH
+139 
-152 RKLLLAMSKDIRVII
+152 
-167 VKLADRLHNMR
+167 MR

-188 HRIASETLDIYA
+188 RRIASETLDIYA

-211 KWELEDLSLSYLNQE
+211 KWELEDLALSYLDPE
-226 KYHSIASRMNMKR
+226 KYYMIASQMNMKR
-239 DERIRYVQ
+239 DERIQYVQ
-247 EAVSEIEAAIQEL
+247 EAVTEITQAIQDLEL
-260 ELQHIDVYGR
+260 ENVSVYGR

-301 ETIPDTYA
+301 DTIPDTYA

-342 TVIGPGGRPLEVQIR
+342 TVIGPSGRPLEVQIR
-357 THTMHEVAEFGVA
+357 THNMHEVAEFGVA
-370 AHWAYKQNKG
+370 AHWAYKKNKG
-380 ANKEVKINDHSQQ
+380 SNKEAKVNDQNQQ
-393 ALNVIQ
+393 ALTVIQ

-409 NAEDFMDGV
+409 NAEDFMAGV

-457 IKTTGAKIN
+457 IKTTGAKVN

-487 TSAKPSRDW
+487 STAKPSRDW
-496 LDLVS
+496 LDIVS

-512 FKQLDRDDNIEAGR
+512 FKQLDREDNIEAGR
-526 ELVTRNLRDTG
+526 DLLARLLQDTG
-537 FSTIAILSTEN
+537 FDPAAIL
-548 LTKTAEVLH
+548 TADRLAKAAEALH
-557 YHSYDD
+557 YHTYED
-563 MFAAIGYGDVT
+563 MLAALGYGDVA
-574 VPGVVNKLTEG
+574 VPGVANKLTEA
-585 IREAQQE
+585 IREAQQA

-603 EEGHEIKRGET
+603 EEGHEIKRVET
-614 ALTQRQKGSADDI
+614 ALTQRQKATADDI
-627 VIAGVDNLLIRL
+627 VIAGVDNLLVRL

-648 DQVIGYITKG
+648 DDVTGYITKG

-687 DEEGLKPN
+687 DEKGLKPN

-713 VLRAVNGRTRFVNS
+713 VLRAVNGRTKFVNS

-735 GMAQVSLSLGVK
+735 GMAQVSLSIGVK
-747 NSMQLNGIMDALNTL
+747 NSEQLGNIMDALNNL

>member
-1 MCLPED
+1 
-7 MKGNMV
+7 
-13 TLTPYYG
+13 
-20 CLSNI
+20 
-25 VENMAKTKK
+25 MAKTKH
-34 YTGEEVLTLVGQY
+34 YTGPEVLEMVGQY
-47 MSDADTAKVR
+47 MSESDTKNVKK
-57 AAYEWASD
+57 AYEWASE
-65 LHKGQL
+65 LHKEQK

-86 GILAELKMGTA
+86 GILAELKMDTA

-105 DVVEDTPATLA
+105 DVVEDTTATLQ
-116 DVEAKFGETIS
+116 DVRDNFGETIA

-139 QYKNSQEQLAENH
+139 QYQSSQEQLAENH

-188 HRIASETLDIYA
+188 KRIAKETLEIYA

-211 KWELEDLSLSYLNQE
+211 KWELEDLSLSYIDPEQY
-226 KYHSIASRMNMKR
+226 YHIASLMNMKR
-239 DERIRYVQ
+239 EERISYVQ
-247 EAVSEIEAAIQEL
+247 EALDQINGAIKDL
-260 ELQHIDVYGR
+260 ELSHVDVYGR

-278 RKMTDKHK
+278 RKMVDKHK
-286 AFEEIYDLSA
+286 AFEEIYDLLA

-301 ETIPDTYA
+301 DSIPDTYA
-309 VLGAIHSKWMP
+309 VLGAIHSKWTP
-320 LPGRFKDYIALPKAN
+320 IPGRFKDYIALPKAN

-342 TVIGPGGRPLEVQIR
+342 TVIGPDGRPLEVQIR
-357 THTMHEVAEFGVA
+357 THHMHEVAEYGVA
-370 AHWAYKQNKG
+370 AHWAYKKNRG
-380 ANKEVKINDHSQQ
+380 SNKEANVDDNSQQ

-399 GILELQEDAK
+399 GILELQENAK

-418 QGDLFSDRVYAFT
+418 TGDLFSDRVYAFT

-445 LDMAFSIHTNVG
+445 LDMAFSIHTNIG

-487 TSAKPSRDW
+487 ANAKPSRDW
-496 LDLVS
+496 LEIVS

-512 FKQLDRDDNIEAGR
+512 FKQLDREDNIAAAR
-526 ELVTRNLRDTG
+526 ELLAKNLRDNN
-537 FSTIAILSTEN
+537 FNPAEILTPEN
-548 LTKTAEVLH
+548 IQETADKMH
-557 YHSYDD
+557 YHTADD
-563 MFAAIGYGDVT
+563 MLAAIGFGDIA
-574 VPGVVNKLTEG
+574 VPGVANKLTEK
-585 IREAQQE
+585 IREANEE
-592 AETAELQRELL
+592 AATAELQREML
-603 EEGHEIKRGET
+603 EEGHEITRDET
-614 ALTQRQKGSADDI
+614 AFTKRQKSTADDI
-627 VIAGVDNLLIRL
+627 VIAGVDNLLVRL

-648 DQVIGYITKG
+648 DDVKGYITKG

-673 AETQGQRLVDVQWE
+673 AQLQGQRLVDVQWE
-687 DEEGLKPN
+687 DENGSKPN

-706 RNGLLND
+706 RGGLLND
-713 VLRAVNGRTRFVNS
+713 VLRSVNGRTRYVNS

-735 GMAQVSLSLGVK
+735 GMAQVSLSIGVK
-747 NSMQLNGIMDALNTL
+747 NSEQLTAIMDSLNNL

>member
-1 MCLPED
+1 
-7 MKGNMV
+7 
-13 TLTPYYG
+13 
-20 CLSNI
+20 
-25 VENMAKTKK
+25 MARTKH
-34 YTGEEVLTLVGQY
+34 YTGPEVLEMVGQY
-47 MSDADTAKVR
+47 MSESDTKNVKK
-57 AAYEWASD
+57 AYEWASE
-65 LHKGQL
+65 LHKEQK

-86 GILAELKMGTA
+86 GILAELKMDTA

-105 DVVEDTPATLA
+105 DVVEDTTATLQ
-116 DVEAKFGETIS
+116 DVRDNFGETIA

-139 QYKNSQEQLAENH
+139 QYQSSQEQLAENH

-188 HRIASETLDIYA
+188 KRIAKETLEIYA

-211 KWELEDLSLSYLNQE
+211 KWELEDLSLSYIDPEQY
-226 KYHSIASRMNMKR
+226 YHIASLMNMKR
-239 DERIRYVQ
+239 EERISYVQ
-247 EAVSEIEAAIQEL
+247 EAVEQINGAIKDL
-260 ELQHIDVYGR
+260 ELSHVDVYGR

-278 RKMTDKHK
+278 RKMVDKHK
-286 AFEEIYDLSA
+286 AFEEIYDLLA

-301 ETIPDTYA
+301 DSIPDTYA
-309 VLGAIHSKWMP
+309 VLGAIHSKWTP
-320 LPGRFKDYIALPKAN
+320 IPGRFKDYIALPKAN

-342 TVIGPGGRPLEVQIR
+342 TVIGPDGRPLEVQIR
-357 THTMHEVAEFGVA
+357 THHMHEVAEYGVA
-370 AHWAYKQNKG
+370 AHWAYKKNRG
-380 ANKEVKINDHSQQ
+380 SNKEANVDDNSQQ

-399 GILELQEDAK
+399 GILELQENAK

-418 QGDLFSDRVYAFT
+418 TGDLFSDRVYAFT

-445 LDMAFSIHTNVG
+445 LDMAFSIHTNIG

-487 TSAKPSRDW
+487 ANAKPSRDW
-496 LDLVS
+496 LEIVS

-512 FKQLDRDDNIEAGR
+512 FKQLDREDNIAAAR
-526 ELVTRNLRDTG
+526 ELLAKNLRDNN
-537 FSTIAILSTEN
+537 FNPAEILTPEN
-548 LTKTAEVLH
+548 IQETADKMH
-557 YHSYDD
+557 YHTPDD
-563 MFAAIGYGDVT
+563 MLAAIGFGDIA
-574 VPGVVNKLTEG
+574 VPGVANKLTEK
-585 IREAQQE
+585 IREANEE
-592 AETAELQRELL
+592 AATAELQREML
-603 EEGHEIKRGET
+603 EEGHEITRDET
-614 ALTQRQKGSADDI
+614 AFTKRQKSTADDI
-627 VIAGVDNLLIRL
+627 VIAGVDNLLVRL

-648 DQVIGYITKG
+648 DDVKGYITKG

-673 AETQGQRLVDVQWE
+673 AQLQGQRLVDVQWE
-687 DEEGLKPN
+687 DENGSKPN

-706 RNGLLND
+706 RGGLLND
-713 VLRAVNGRTRFVNS
+713 VLRSVNGRTRYVNS

-735 GMAQVSLSLGVK
+735 GMAQVSLSIGVK
-747 NSMQLNGIMDALNTL
+747 NSEQLTAIMDSLNNL

>member
-1 MCLPED
+1 
-7 MKGNMV
+7 
-13 TLTPYYG
+13 
-20 CLSNI
+20 
-25 VENMAKTKK
+25 MAKTKH
-34 YTGEEVLTLVGQY
+34 YTGPEVLEMVGQY
-47 MSDADTAKVR
+47 MSESDTKNVKK
-57 AAYEWASD
+57 AYEWASE
-65 LHKGQL
+65 LHKEQK

-86 GILAELKMGTA
+86 GILAELKMDTA

-105 DVVEDTPATLA
+105 DVVEDTTATLQ
-116 DVEAKFGETIS
+116 DVRDNFGETIA

-139 QYKNSQEQLAENH
+139 QYQSSQEQLAENH

-188 HRIASETLDIYA
+188 KRIAKETLEIYA

-211 KWELEDLSLSYLNQE
+211 KWELEDLSLSYIDPEQY
-226 KYHSIASRMNMKR
+226 YHIASLMNMKR
-239 DERIRYVQ
+239 EERISYVQ
-247 EAVSEIEAAIQEL
+247 EAVDQINGAIKDL
-260 ELQHIDVYGR
+260 ELSHVDVYGR

-278 RKMTDKHK
+278 RKMVDKHK
-286 AFEEIYDLSA
+286 AFEEIYDLLA

-301 ETIPDTYA
+301 DSIPDTYA
-309 VLGAIHSKWMP
+309 VLGAIHSKWTP
-320 LPGRFKDYIALPKAN
+320 IPGRFKDYIALPKAN

-342 TVIGPGGRPLEVQIR
+342 TVIGPDGCPLEVQIR
-357 THTMHEVAEFGVA
+357 THHMHEVAEYGVA
-370 AHWAYKQNKG
+370 AHWAYKKNRG
-380 ANKEVKINDHSQQ
+380 SNKEANVDENSQQ

-399 GILELQEDAK
+399 GILELQENAK

-418 QGDLFSDRVYAFT
+418 TGDLFSDRVYAFT

-445 LDMAFSIHTNVG
+445 LDMAFSIHTNIG

-487 TSAKPSRDW
+487 ANAKPSRDW
-496 LDLVS
+496 LEIVS

-512 FKQLDRDDNIEAGR
+512 FKQLDREDNIAAAR
-526 ELVTRNLRDTG
+526 ELLAKNLRDNN
-537 FSTIAILSTEN
+537 FSPAEILTPEN
-548 LTKTAEVLH
+548 IQETADKMH
-557 YHSYDD
+557 YHTPDD
-563 MFAAIGYGDVT
+563 MLAAIGFGDIA
-574 VPGVVNKLTEG
+574 VPGVANKLTEK
-585 IREAQQE
+585 IREANEE
-592 AETAELQRELL
+592 AATAELQREML
-603 EEGHEIKRGET
+603 EEGHKITRDET
-614 ALTQRQKGSADDI
+614 AFTKRQKSTADDI
-627 VIAGVDNLLIRL
+627 VIAGVDNLLVRL

-648 DQVIGYITKG
+648 DDVKGYITKG

-673 AETQGQRLVDVQWE
+673 AQLQGQRLVDVQWE
-687 DEEGLKPN
+687 DENGSKPN

-706 RNGLLND
+706 RGGLLND
-713 VLRAVNGRTRFVNS
+713 VLRSVNGRTRYVNS

-735 GMAQVSLSLGVK
+735 GMAQVSLSIGVK
-747 NSMQLNGIMDALNTL
+747 NSEQLTAIMDSLNNL

>member
-1 MCLPED
+1 
-7 MKGNMV
+7 
-13 TLTPYYG
+13 
-20 CLSNI
+20 
-25 VENMAKTKK
+25 MAKTKH
-34 YTGEEVLTLVGQY
+34 YTGPEVLEMVGQY
-47 MSDADTAKVR
+47 MSESDTKNVKK
-57 AAYEWASD
+57 AYEWASE
-65 LHKGQL
+65 LHKEQK

-86 GILAELKMGTA
+86 GILAELKMDTA

-105 DVVEDTPATLA
+105 DVVEDTTATLQ
-116 DVEAKFGETIS
+116 DVRDNFGETIA

-139 QYKNSQEQLAENH
+139 QYQSSQEQLAENH

-188 HRIASETLDIYA
+188 KRIAKETLEIYA

-211 KWELEDLSLSYLNQE
+211 KWELEDLSLSYIDPEQY
-226 KYHSIASRMNMKR
+226 YHIASLMNMKR
-239 DERIRYVQ
+239 EERISYVQ
-247 EAVSEIEAAIQEL
+247 EAVDQINGAIKDL
-260 ELQHIDVYGR
+260 ELSHVDVYGR

-278 RKMTDKHK
+278 RKMVDKHK
-286 AFEEIYDLSA
+286 AFEEIYDLLA

-301 ETIPDTYA
+301 DSIPDTYA
-309 VLGAIHSKWMP
+309 VLGAIHSKWTP
-320 LPGRFKDYIALPKAN
+320 IPGRFKDYIALPKAN

-342 TVIGPGGRPLEVQIR
+342 TVIGPDGRPLEVQIR
-357 THTMHEVAEFGVA
+357 THHMHEVAEYGVA
-370 AHWAYKQNKG
+370 AHWAYKKNRG
-380 ANKEVKINDHSQQ
+380 SNKEANVDDNSQQ

-399 GILELQEDAK
+399 GILELQENAK

-418 QGDLFSDRVYAFT
+418 TGDLFSDRVYAFT

-445 LDMAFSIHTNVG
+445 LDMAFSIHTNIG

-487 TSAKPSRDW
+487 ANAKPSRDW
-496 LDLVS
+496 LEIVS

-512 FKQLDRDDNIEAGR
+512 FKQLDREDNIAAAR
-526 ELVTRNLRDTG
+526 ELLAKNLRDNN
-537 FSTIAILSTEN
+537 FNPAEILTPEN
-548 LTKTAEVLH
+548 IQETADKMH
-557 YHSYDD
+557 YHTPDD
-563 MFAAIGYGDVT
+563 MLAAIGFGDIA
-574 VPGVVNKLTEG
+574 VPGVANKLTEK
-585 IREAQQE
+585 IREANEE
-592 AETAELQRELL
+592 AATAELQREML
-603 EEGHEIKRGET
+603 EEGHEITRDET
-614 ALTQRQKGSADDI
+614 AFTKRQKSTADDI
-627 VIAGVDNLLIRL
+627 VIAGVDNLLVRL

-648 DQVIGYITKG
+648 DDVKGYITKG

-673 AETQGQRLVDVQWE
+673 AQLQGQRLVDVQWE
-687 DEEGLKPN
+687 DENGSKPN

-706 RNGLLND
+706 RGGLLND
-713 VLRAVNGRTRFVNS
+713 VLRSVNGRTRYVNS

-735 GMAQVSLSLGVK
+735 GMVQVSLSIGVK
-747 NSMQLNGIMDALNTL
+747 NSEQLTAIMDSLNNL

>member
-1 MCLPED
+1 M
-7 MKGNMV
+7 
-13 TLTPYYG
+13 
-20 CLSNI
+20 
-25 VENMAKTKK
+25 
-34 YTGEEVLTLVGQY
+34 VGQY
-47 MSDADTAKVR
+47 MAPADAEKVKL
-57 AAYEWASD
+57 AYDWASE
-65 LHKGQL
+65 LHHNQF

-86 GILAELKMGTA
+86 GILAELKMDTA

-105 DVVEDTPATLA
+105 DVVEDTPATTQ
-116 DVEAKFGETIS
+116 DIEDKFGATIA

-139 QYKNSQEQLAENH
+139 EYKNSREQLAENH

-188 HRIASETLDIYA
+188 RRIASETLDIYA

-211 KWELEDLSLSYLNQE
+211 KWELEDLALSYLDPE
-226 KYHSIASRMNMKR
+226 KYYMIASQMNMKR
-239 DERIRYVQ
+239 DERIQYVQ
-247 EAVSEIEAAIQEL
+247 EAVTEITQAIQDLEL
-260 ELQHIDVYGR
+260 ENVSVYGR

-301 ETIPDTYA
+301 DTIPDTYA

-342 TVIGPGGRPLEVQIR
+342 TVIGPSGRPLEVQIR

-370 AHWAYKQNKG
+370 AHWAYKKNKG
-380 ANKEVKINDHSQQ
+380 SNKEAKVNDQNQQ

-409 NAEDFMDGV
+409 NAEDFMAGV

-457 IKTTGAKIN
+457 IKTTGAKVN

-487 TSAKPSRDW
+487 STAKPSRDW
-496 LDLVS
+496 LDIVS

-512 FKQLDRDDNIEAGR
+512 FKQLDREDNIEAGR
-526 ELVTRNLRDTG
+526 DLLARILQDTG
-537 FSTIAILSTEN
+537 FDPAAILTVDR
-548 LTKTAEVLH
+548 LVKTAEALH
-557 YHSYDD
+557 YHTYED
-563 MFAAIGYGDVT
+563 MLAALGYGDVA
-574 VPGVVNKLTEG
+574 VPGVANKLTEA

-603 EEGHEIKRGET
+603 EEGHEIKRVET
-614 ALTQRQKGSADDI
+614 ALTQRQKATADDI
-627 VIAGVDNLLIRL
+627 VIAGVDNLLVRL

-648 DQVIGYITKG
+648 DAVTGYITKG

-687 DEEGLKPN
+687 DEKGLKPN

-713 VLRAVNGRTRFVNS
+713 VLRAVNGRTKFVNS

-735 GMAQVSLSLGVK
+735 GMAQVSLSIGVK
-747 NSMQLNGIMDALNTL
+747 NSEQLGNIMDALNNL

>member
-1 MCLPED
+1 
-7 MKGNMV
+7 
-13 TLTPYYG
+13 
-20 CLSNI
+20 
-25 VENMAKTKK
+25 MAKTKH
-34 YTGEEVLTLVGQY
+34 YTGPEVLEMVGQY
-47 MSDADTAKVR
+47 MSESDTKNVKK
-57 AAYEWASD
+57 AYEWASE
-65 LHKGQL
+65 LHKEQK

-86 GILAELKMGTA
+86 GILAELKMDTA

-105 DVVEDTPATLA
+105 DVVEDTTATLQ
-116 DVEAKFGETIS
+116 DVRDNFGETIA

-139 QYKNSQEQLAENH
+139 QYQSSQEQLAENH

-188 HRIASETLDIYA
+188 KRIAKETLEIYA

-211 KWELEDLSLSYLNQE
+211 KWELEDLSLSYIDSEQY
-226 KYHSIASRMNMKR
+226 YHIASLMNMKR
-239 DERIRYVQ
+239 EERISYVQ
-247 EAVSEIEAAIQEL
+247 EAVDQINGAIKDL
-260 ELQHIDVYGR
+260 ELSHVNVYGR

-278 RKMTDKHK
+278 RKMVDKHK
-286 AFEEIYDLSA
+286 AFEEIYDLLA

-301 ETIPDTYA
+301 DSIPDTYA
-309 VLGAIHSKWMP
+309 VLGAIHSKWTP
-320 LPGRFKDYIALPKAN
+320 IPGRFKDYIALPKAN

-342 TVIGPGGRPLEVQIR
+342 TVIGPDGRPVEVQIR
-357 THTMHEVAEFGVA
+357 THHMHEVAEYGVA
-370 AHWAYKQNKG
+370 AHWAYKKNRG
-380 ANKEVKINDHSQQ
+380 SNKEANVDGNSQQ

-399 GILELQEDAK
+399 GILELQENAK

-418 QGDLFSDRVYAFT
+418 TGDLFSDRVYAFT

-445 LDMAFSIHTNVG
+445 LDMAFSIHTNIG

-487 TSAKPSRDW
+487 ANAKPSRDW
-496 LDLVS
+496 LEIVS

-512 FKQLDRDDNIEAGR
+512 FKQLDREDNIAAAR
-526 ELVTRNLRDTG
+526 ELLAKNLRDNN
-537 FSTIAILSTEN
+537 FNPAEILTPEN
-548 LTKTAEVLH
+548 IQETADKMH
-557 YHSYDD
+557 YHTPDD
-563 MFAAIGYGDVT
+563 MLAAIGFGDIA
-574 VPGVVNKLTEG
+574 VPGVANKLTEK
-585 IREAQQE
+585 IREANEE
-592 AETAELQRELL
+592 AATAELQREML
-603 EEGHEIKRGET
+603 EEGHEITRDET
-614 ALTQRQKGSADDI
+614 AFTKRQKSTADDI
-627 VIAGVDNLLIRL
+627 VIAGVDNLLVRL

-648 DQVIGYITKG
+648 DDVKGYITKG

-673 AETQGQRLVDVQWE
+673 AQLQGQRLVDVQWE
-687 DEEGLKPN
+687 DENGSKPN

-706 RNGLLND
+706 RGGLLND
-713 VLRAVNGRTRFVNS
+713 VLRSVNGRTRYVNS

-735 GMAQVSLSLGVK
+735 GMAQVSLSIGVK
-747 NSMQLNGIMDALNTL
+747 NSEQLTAIMDSLNNL

>member
-1 MCLPED
+1 
-7 MKGNMV
+7 
-13 TLTPYYG
+13 
-20 CLSNI
+20 
-25 VENMAKTKK
+25 MAKTKH
-34 YTGEEVLTLVGQY
+34 YTGPEVLEMVGQY
-47 MSDADTAKVR
+47 MSESDTKNVKK
-57 AAYEWASD
+57 AYEWASE
-65 LHKGQL
+65 LHKEQK

-86 GILAELKMGTA
+86 GILAELKMDTA

-105 DVVEDTPATLA
+105 DVVEDTTATLQ
-116 DVEAKFGETIS
+116 DVRDNFGETIA

-139 QYKNSQEQLAENH
+139 QYQSSQEQLAENH

-188 HRIASETLDIYA
+188 KRIAKETLEIYA

-211 KWELEDLSLSYLNQE
+211 KWELEDLSLSYIDPEQY
-226 KYHSIASRMNMKR
+226 YHIASLMNMKR
-239 DERIRYVQ
+239 EERISYVQ
-247 EAVSEIEAAIQEL
+247 EAVDQINGAIKDL
-260 ELQHIDVYGR
+260 ELSHVDVYGR

-278 RKMTDKHK
+278 RKMVDKHK
-286 AFEEIYDLSA
+286 AFEEIYDLLA

-301 ETIPDTYA
+301 DSIPDTYA
-309 VLGAIHSKWMP
+309 VLGAIHSKWTP
-320 LPGRFKDYIALPKAN
+320 IPGRFKDYIALPKAN

-342 TVIGPGGRPLEVQIR
+342 TVIGPDGRPLEVQIR
-357 THTMHEVAEFGVA
+357 THHMHEVAEYGVA
-370 AHWAYKQNKG
+370 AHWAYKKNRG
-380 ANKEVKINDHSQQ
+380 SNKEANVDDNSQQ

-399 GILELQEDAK
+399 GILELQENAK

-418 QGDLFSDRVYAFT
+418 TGDLFSDRVYAFT

-445 LDMAFSIHTNVG
+445 LDMAFSIHTNIG

-487 TSAKPSRDW
+487 ANAKPSRDW
-496 LDLVS
+496 LEIVS

-512 FKQLDRDDNIEAGR
+512 FKQLDREDNIAAAR
-526 ELVTRNLRDTG
+526 ELLAKNLRDNN
-537 FSTIAILSTEN
+537 FNPAEILTPEN
-548 LTKTAEVLH
+548 IQETADKMH
-557 YHSYDD
+557 YHTPDD
-563 MFAAIGYGDVT
+563 MLAAIGFGDIA
-574 VPGVVNKLTEG
+574 VPGVANKLTEK
-585 IREAQQE
+585 IREANEE
-592 AETAELQRELL
+592 AATAELQREML
-603 EEGHEIKRGET
+603 EEGHEITRDET
-614 ALTQRQKGSADDI
+614 AFTKRQKSTADDI
-627 VIAGVDNLLIRL
+627 VIAGVDNLLVRL

-648 DQVIGYITKG
+648 DDVKGYITKG

-673 AETQGQRLVDVQWE
+673 AQLQGQRLVDVQWE
-687 DEEGLKPN
+687 DENGSKPN
-695 YDADLTVHGEN
+695 CDADLTVHGEN
-706 RNGLLND
+706 RGGLLND
-713 VLRAVNGRTRFVNS
+713 VLRSVNGRTRYVNS

-735 GMAQVSLSLGVK
+735 GMAQVSLSIGVK
-747 NSMQLNGIMDALNTL
+747 NSEQLTAIMDSLNNL